1 MHNVI
6 GKIYTN
12 YIYIILL
19 ILLYDVQN
27 GLTQLNPYFQFI
39 PQNDNLHTKIY
50 DYSKGFDEDHFTY
63 ELQYPIP
70 IYETLI
76 KKINIRKNGLLALDS
91 ISDDNLPPNY
101 PVNTSITNQRL
112 QDFDGRYLSIFSS
125 VNDGKRGRISVTEID
140 LLSPSK
146 LPCVERMQID
156 RLIKFI
162 HLSYIEESEL
172 KAQYIVH
179 ILWENMTNAYL
190 INQKANTYG
199 MIIISNGI
207 CSYAFMQYIKIE
219 WNENDVAENLALPPE
234 SGIFMR
240 PFGGY
245 QLPRSSQAV
254 EPNIWLT
261 ETNIALHGEWLVP
274 LYKSENIAKINVK
287 NLSAVASEFVA
298 SLTSVCEGSLHSRKS
313 NNETPSDTV
322 VIKNVNIDNTS
333 EEPIA
338 RTQSFKRAL
347 ESLENYDLNVS
358 ANDYS
363 YGMTENVP
371 KAAWN
376 ILRDETEFSGVDP
389 IDQNEMNIL
398 PENETANNFYHE
410 SNQRVVDNEE
420 YTPTDTITTQTYYP
434 LGRYDG
440 DEERQEIHE
449 PLIVPVTIHPLGD
462 EDDGEEDIIDNKEEY
477 KSVNETFS
485 NSLVK
490 CDAVSECSSHN
501 TECYRVDN
509 AACCVCS
516 DGFYGAGDAKC
527 WSEVNDHKFS
537 FSGSLTTRFG
547 IENTSSPLLI
557 YLDIQ
562 HGSLR
567 RSSSGI
573 RGGRTN
579 DRIYSTMRLIT
590 PVFHILNSMV
600 SSPCENIPKRERV
613 YNLFTL
619 GNGLQRPFKVLFQFD
634 IERVGKFTIQ
644 AVLELHDFTTGA
656 YANGVIQ
663 LEAFSTES
671 LNLLDQSYI
680 EAYSASDKPDKTYY
694 ANYKID
700 DHGRV
705 VFPEQTVKFIVE
717 HRDSNEISNFPEEIN
732 VHWSAVAESE
742 SCLLKQVS
750 SIPKNKSYYIRLKDR
765 GYCSEDC
772 SSPDGTCNL
781 FCVDEPL
788 LLATEPSPC
797 DCVTCDRHG
806 EVCRP
811 EGASYRCEC
820 GQGLKLMPD
829 NTCQATSL
837 VDVTNYLGVQC
848 GSVNCHTHARCID
861 PNQAFCQCLPGYR
874 GDGVSH
880 CESDPCSK
888 CRRNEICENGI
899 CIASGVDLCEGIQC
913 GEQAFCQD
921 GACVCTP
928 GYTGDPVVKCYEER
942 DRCFQ
947 VRCHPNAQCYNNE
960 CHCVEGFQ
968 GDGYYDCKPVVYDPC
983 SEVRCHP
990 YAKCRNGNCECL
1002 PDYYGDGYHVCKPR
1016 NYDPCDYVQC
1026 HQYGYCINGSC
1037 QCRTGFEGNGY
1048 YDCRRI
1054 QVDPC
1059 SHVQCHYDATCHNGV
1074 CTCKDGYI
1082 GDGYRECRPRET
1094 DLCHHIQCHPY
1105 AQCENG
1111 QCYCIEGYIGD
1122 GYYDCH
1128 VRDPCTGVKCHQYG
1142 ECISGRC
1149 HCLRGYEGDGYYDCR
1164 QTVTDPCSN
1173 VQCHPNGYCKNGR
1186 CLCLNGYEGDG
1197 YYECRP
1203 VHNDPCIGVQCHSK
1217 AECQNG
1223 YCRCLNG
1230 YEGDGFHYCYV
1241 MQDDPCSSMR
1251 CHINAKCFDGECRC
1265 LDGYQGDGKHYCD
1278 PIQQDQCQNIRCHE
1292 FANCQN
1298 GRCQCNAGYE
1308 GDGYWECKSIKSDPC
1323 SSMRCHINAKCFDG
1337 ECRCLDGYQ
1346 GDGKH
1351 YCDPIQQDQC
1361 QNIRCHEFANCQ
1373 NGRCQCNA
1381 GYEGDGYWECK
1392 SIKSDPCSSMRCHIN
1407 AKCFD
1412 GECRCLDGYQGDGKH
1427 YCDPIQQDQCQNI
1440 RCHEFANCQNGRC
1453 QCNAGYEGDGYWECK
1468 SIKSDQC
1475 QNIRCHEFANCQNGR
1490 CQCNAGYEGDGYWEC
1505 KSIKSDLCK
1514 YVRCHENAKCNEQ
1527 GKCQCLDGYS
1537 GDGYY
1542 ECQKSSQE
1550 LCAGVQCHRF
1560 GQCYE
1565 NRCYCSH
1572 GYVGDGVNFCD
1583 ARANDPCDGVRC
1595 AANGRC
1601 QDGRCVCD
1609 PGYTG
1614 DGYNEC
1620 REAEGVKLCGNVQCH
1635 QYATCDRG
1643 QCRCVTGYDGDGYSD
1658 CRPVTEDKCS
1668 RMRCH
1673 PDAQC
1678 TDGYCFCPTGFEG
1691 DGYYECKRITQD
1703 RCANVRCHENAK
1715 CDDGYCRCKEGFEG
1729 DGYSECRRKSE
1740 DRDPCARI
1748 RCHPQAQCEY
1758 GFCRC
1763 KNGYKGDGYWNC
1775 QPIQSDLCRAE
1786 QCHQFARC
1794 VEGQCRCLDGY
1805 EGDGYQMCNIIPGAT
1820 SADCGNCNGI
1830 PFKEIAQCVG
1840 GRCVCARGFIE
1851 VQAGVCMECVQDN
1864 CHQDAVCR
1872 PDDRFNGAY
1881 SCHCKSGF
1889 TGDGVSVCKP
1899 ESVGREDATSSQA
1912 IDPTCGGGCRIR
1924 NAECDR
1930 YTGTCKCRSGYDGDG
1945 ERGCYWNCKLC
1956 HPSAICDRE
1965 NERCICPSGYRG
1977 DGQTFCEQIPVRQD
1991 SIKVRIMGEGE
2002 VMHITDISHPLEL
2015 RCFVTGSDQ
2024 SYSGQWIQPH
2034 SAQEPIVTKTRQQ
2047 DGYEISLRINQP
2059 TITDSGRYECRAGN
2073 VAAFIDVNVEES
2085 AIPFTVLLTSDDGI
2099 LMTQSTDS
2107 NVTKATLWN
2116 IAENNKY
2123 GRVSMV
2129 GDCNS
2134 QRIIYTSDYGHT
2146 IRWGNS
2152 NSGQNKLVTKEIY
2165 TSQIN
2170 RFRNLA
2176 VDSLSGNVFAWEE
2189 AFGKIMVFNPNKPNI
2204 HYTLESLHS
2213 LTSSE
2218 QQNFA
2223 GLALHSTLGLMYW
2236 AIYTDGWRP
2245 NGTIQVASM
2254 SGENE
2259 EQLLQLTGEPLA
2271 ISISPATPVNG
2282 NSAGK
2287 LCWMQRSSK
2296 GMFGLV
2302 TELHCARLGQTGRE
2316 ILTNEKIREFSPSEE
2331 PSFGMTQYKGT
2342 LLWTDAS
2349 KTVYYS
2355 INPDRRIRVRYVCC
2369 SNRFQ
2374 AISVLGD
2381 CPQASTN
2388 PCTYSNGRCR
2398 YICLPNDGG
2407 RSRTCVCPD
2416 NEPGCHKEM

>member
-1 MHNVI
+1 MQNLI
-6 GKIYTN
+6 GKIHTN
-12 YIYIILL
+12 CIYIILL
-19 ILLYDVQN
+19 ILLFDVQN

-39 PQNDNLHTKIY
+39 PKNDNLHTKIY

-76 KKINIRKNGLLALDS
+76 KKITIRKNGLLALDS
-91 ISDDNLPPNY
+91 ISDDNLPSHY

-125 VNDGKRGRISVTEID
+125 VNDGKCGRISVTEID

-207 CSYAFMQYIKIE
+207 RSYAFMQYIKIE

-287 NLSAVASEFVA
+287 NLSAVASEFVT
-298 SLTSVCEGSLHSRKS
+298 SLTSVCEGSLHSHKS

-333 EEPIA
+333 EETIA

-347 ESLENYDLNVS
+347 ESFDDYDLNVS
-358 ANDYS
+358 SNDFS

-376 ILRDETEFSGVDP
+376 ILSDETEFSGVDP
-389 IDQNEMNIL
+389 INQNEVNIL
-398 PENETANNFYHE
+398 PENETGDNFYHE
-410 SNQRVVDNEE
+410 SNQFVVDNKE
-420 YTPTDTITTQTYYP
+420 YTPTDRITTQTYYP

-449 PLIVPVTIHPLGD
+449 PLIVPVTIQPLGD
-462 EDDGEEDIIDNKEEY
+462 DDDGEEDIIDNKGEY

-490 CDAVSECSSHN
+490 CDAVSECNSHN

-509 AACCVCS
+509 SACCVCS

-656 YANGVIQ
+656 YASGVIQ

-732 VHWSAVAESE
+732 VRWSAVAESE

-750 SIPKNKSYYIRLKDR
+750 SIPRDKSYYIRLKDR

-837 VDVTNYLGVQC
+837 ADVTNYLGVQC

-968 GDGYYDCKPVVYDPC
+968 GDGYYDCKPEVYDPC

-990 YAKCRNGNCECL
+990 YAKCRNGKCECL

-1111 QCYCIEGYIGD
+1111 QCHCIGGYVGD

-1164 QTVTDPCSN
+1164 QKVTDPCSN
-1173 VQCHPNGYCKNGR
+1173 VQCHPNGYCRNGR

-1230 YEGDGFHYCYV
+1230 YEGDGFHYCYA

-1308 GDGYWECKSIKSDPC
+1308 GDGYWECKSIKS
-1323 SSMRCHINAKCFDG
+1323 
-1337 ECRCLDGYQ
+1337 
-1346 GDGKH
+1346 
-1351 YCDPIQQDQC
+1351 
-1361 QNIRCHEFANCQ
+1361 
-1373 NGRCQCNA
+1373 
-1381 GYEGDGYWECK
+1381 
-1392 SIKSDPCSSMRCHIN
+1392 
-1407 AKCFD
+1407 
-1412 GECRCLDGYQGDGKH
+1412 
-1427 YCDPIQQDQCQNI
+1427 
-1440 RCHEFANCQNGRC
+1440 
-1453 QCNAGYEGDGYWECK
+1453 
-1468 SIKSDQC
+1468 
-1475 QNIRCHEFANCQNGR
+1475 
-1490 CQCNAGYEGDGYWEC
+1490 
-1505 KSIKSDLCK
+1505 
-1514 YVRCHENAKCNEQ
+1514 
-1527 GKCQCLDGYS
+1527 
-1537 GDGYY
+1537 
-1542 ECQKSSQE
+1542 E

-1668 RMRCH
+1668 RVRCH

-1678 TDGYCFCPTGFEG
+1678 TDGYCFCPAGFEG

-1740 DRDPCARI
+1740 
-1748 RCHPQAQCEY
+1748 
-1758 GFCRC
+1758 
-1763 KNGYKGDGYWNC
+1763 
-1775 QPIQSDLCRAE
+1775 DLCRAE

-1881 SCHCKSGF
+1881 SCHCKAGF

-1899 ESVGREDATSSQA
+1899 ESVGREDATSSHA
-1912 IDPTCGGGCRIR
+1912 FDPTCGGGCRIR

-2002 VMHITDISHPLEL
+2002 VMNITDISHPLEL

-2146 IRWGNS
+2146 IRWGSS

-2165 TSQIN
+2165 TSQFN

-2374 AISVLGD
+2374 ALSVLGD
-2381 CPQASTN
+2381 CPQGN
-2388 PCTYSNGRCR
+2388 F
-2398 YICLPNDGG
+2398 
-2407 RSRTCVCPD
+2407 RSFEFILHNSIV
-2416 NEPGCHKEM
+2416 NS

>member
-1 MHNVI
+1 MQTLI
-6 GKIYTN
+6 GKIHTN
-12 YIYIILL
+12 CIYIILL

-76 KKINIRKNGLLALDS
+76 KKITIRKNGLLALDS
-91 ISDDNLPPNY
+91 ISDDNLPSHY

-125 VNDGKRGRISVTEID
+125 VNDGKCGRISVTEID

-207 CSYAFMQYIKIE
+207 RSYAFMQYIKIE

-287 NLSAVASEFVA
+287 NLSAVASEFVT
-298 SLTSVCEGSLHSRKS
+298 SLTSVCEGSLHSHKS

-347 ESLENYDLNVS
+347 ESFDNYDLNVS
-358 ANDYS
+358 SNDYS

-389 IDQNEMNIL
+389 IDENEVNIL
-398 PENETANNFYHE
+398 PENETGDNFYHE
-410 SNQRVVDNEE
+410 SNQFVVDNKE
-420 YTPTDTITTQTYYP
+420 YTPTDRITTQTYYP

-449 PLIVPVTIHPLGD
+449 PLIVPVTIHPLRD
-462 EDDGEEDIIDNKEEY
+462 DDDGEEDITDNKGEY

-490 CDAVSECSSHN
+490 CDAVSECNSHN

-509 AACCVCS
+509 SACCVCS

-644 AVLELHDFTTGA
+644 AVLQLHDFTTGA
-656 YANGVIQ
+656 YASGVIQ

-732 VHWSAVAESE
+732 VRWSAVAESE

-750 SIPKNKSYYIRLKDR
+750 SIPRDKSYYIRLKDR

-829 NTCQATSL
+829 NTCQEATSL

-888 CRRNEICENGI
+888 CRRNEICENGV

-942 DRCFQ
+942 
-947 VRCHPNAQCYNNE
+947 
-960 CHCVEGFQ
+960 
-968 GDGYYDCKPVVYDPC
+968 
-983 SEVRCHP
+983 
-990 YAKCRNGNCECL
+990 
-1002 PDYYGDGYHVCKPR
+1002 
-1016 NYDPCDYVQC
+1016 
-1026 HQYGYCINGSC
+1026 
-1037 QCRTGFEGNGY
+1037 
-1048 YDCRRI
+1048 
-1054 QVDPC
+1054 DPC

-1111 QCYCIEGYIGD
+1111 QCHCIEGYIGD

-1173 VQCHPNGYCKNGR
+1173 VQCHPNGYCRNGR

-1230 YEGDGFHYCYV
+1230 YEGDGFYYCYA

-1251 CHINAKCFDGECRC
+1251 CHINAKCSDGECRC

-1323 SSMRCHINAKCFDG
+1323 SSMRCHINAKCSDG

-1392 SIKSDPCSSMRCHIN
+1392 SIKSD
-1407 AKCFD
+1407 
-1412 GECRCLDGYQGDGKH
+1412 
-1427 YCDPIQQDQCQNI
+1427 
-1440 RCHEFANCQNGRC
+1440 
-1453 QCNAGYEGDGYWECK
+1453 
-1468 SIKSDQC
+1468 
-1475 QNIRCHEFANCQNGR
+1475 
-1490 CQCNAGYEGDGYWEC
+1490 
-1505 KSIKSDLCK
+1505 LCK
-1514 YVRCHENAKCNEQ
+1514 YVRCHENAKCNEH

-1583 ARANDPCDGVRC
+1583 AHANDPCDGVRC

-1668 RMRCH
+1668 RVRCH

-1678 TDGYCFCPTGFEG
+1678 TDGYCFCPAGFEG

-1864 CHQDAVCR
+1864 CHQDAACR

-1881 SCHCKSGF
+1881 SCHCKAGF

-1899 ESVGREDATSSQA
+1899 ESVGREDTTSSHA
-1912 IDPTCGGGCRIR
+1912 FDPTCGGGCRIR

-1991 SIKVRIMGEGE
+1991 SLKVRIMGEGE
-2002 VMHITDISHPLEL
+2002 VMNITDISHPLEL

-2165 TSQIN
+2165 TSQFN

-2374 AISVLGD
+2374 ALSVLGD

>member
-1 MHNVI
+1 MQNLI

-12 YIYIILL
+12 CIYIILL

-50 DYSKGFDEDHFTY
+50 DYSKGFDEDHFTH

-76 KKINIRKNGLLALDS
+76 KKITIRKNGLLALDS
-91 ISDDNLPPNY
+91 ISDDNLPSHY

-125 VNDGKRGRISVTEID
+125 VNDGKCGRISVTEID

-207 CSYAFMQYIKIE
+207 RSYAFMQYIKIE

-287 NLSAVASEFVA
+287 NLSAVASEFVT
-298 SLTSVCEGSLHSRKS
+298 SLTSVCEGSLHSHKS

-347 ESLENYDLNVS
+347 ESFDNYDLNVS
-358 ANDYS
+358 SNDYS

-389 IDQNEMNIL
+389 IDQNEVNIL
-398 PENETANNFYHE
+398 PENETEDNFYHE
-410 SNQRVVDNEE
+410 SNQFVVDNKE
-420 YTPTDTITTQTYYP
+420 YTPTDRITTQTYYP

-462 EDDGEEDIIDNKEEY
+462 DDDGEEDTVDNKGEY

-490 CDAVSECSSHN
+490 CDAVSECNSHN

-509 AACCVCS
+509 SACCVCS

-644 AVLELHDFTTGA
+644 AVLELHDFTTEA
-656 YANGVIQ
+656 YASGVIQ
-663 LEAFSTES
+663 LEASSTES

-700 DHGRV
+700 DHSRV

-732 VHWSAVAESE
+732 VRWSAVAESE

-750 SIPKNKSYYIRLKDR
+750 SIPRDKSYYIRLKDR

-968 GDGYYDCKPVVYDPC
+968 GDGYYDCKPEVYDPC

-990 YAKCRNGNCECL
+990 YAKCRKGNCECL

-1111 QCYCIEGYIGD
+1111 QCHCIEGYIGD

-1173 VQCHPNGYCKNGR
+1173 VQCHPNGYCRNGR

-1230 YEGDGFHYCYV
+1230 YEGDGFHYCYA

-1251 CHINAKCFDGECRC
+1251 CHINAKCSDGECRC

-1308 GDGYWECKSIKSDPC
+1308 GDGYWECKSIKSD
-1323 SSMRCHINAKCFDG
+1323 
-1337 ECRCLDGYQ
+1337 
-1346 GDGKH
+1346 
-1351 YCDPIQQDQC
+1351 
-1361 QNIRCHEFANCQ
+1361 
-1373 NGRCQCNA
+1373 
-1381 GYEGDGYWECK
+1381 
-1392 SIKSDPCSSMRCHIN
+1392 
-1407 AKCFD
+1407 
-1412 GECRCLDGYQGDGKH
+1412 
-1427 YCDPIQQDQCQNI
+1427 
-1440 RCHEFANCQNGRC
+1440 
-1453 QCNAGYEGDGYWECK
+1453 
-1468 SIKSDQC
+1468 
-1475 QNIRCHEFANCQNGR
+1475 
-1490 CQCNAGYEGDGYWEC
+1490 
-1505 KSIKSDLCK
+1505 LCK
-1514 YVRCHENAKCNEQ
+1514 YVRCHENAKCNEH

-1537 GDGYY
+1537 GDGYH

-1658 CRPVTEDKCS
+1658 CRPVTED
-1668 RMRCH
+1668 
-1673 PDAQC
+1673 
-1678 TDGYCFCPTGFEG
+1678 
-1691 DGYYECKRITQD
+1691 
-1703 RCANVRCHENAK
+1703 
-1715 CDDGYCRCKEGFEG
+1715 
-1729 DGYSECRRKSE
+1729 
-1740 DRDPCARI
+1740 
-1748 RCHPQAQCEY
+1748 
-1758 GFCRC
+1758 
-1763 KNGYKGDGYWNC
+1763 
-1775 QPIQSDLCRAE
+1775 LCRAE

-1881 SCHCKSGF
+1881 SCHCKAGF

-1899 ESVGREDATSSQA
+1899 ESVDREDATSSHA
-1912 IDPTCGGGCRIR
+1912 FDPTCGGGCRIR

-2015 RCFVTGSDQ
+2015 RCFVAGSDQ

-2165 TSQIN
+2165 TSQFN

-2374 AISVLGD
+2374 ALSVLGD

-2416 NEPGCHKEM
+2416 NEPGCHKEI

>member
-1 MHNVI
+1 MQNPV
-6 GKIYTN
+6 GKIYTHC
-12 YIYIILL
+12 IYIILL
-19 ILLYDVQN
+19 ILFYNVQN
-27 GLTQLNPYFQFI
+27 GLSQLNPYFQFI
-39 PQNDNLHTKIY
+39 PQNDNFHTKTY
-50 DYSKGFDEDHFTY
+50 DYSEGFDEDSFTY

-76 KKINIRKNGLLALDS
+76 KKITIRKNGLLALDS
-91 ISDDNLPPNY
+91 ISEDNLPSAY

-125 VNDGKRGRISVTEID
+125 VNDGKSGRIRVTEID

-162 HLSYIEESEL
+162 HLSYIEEAEL

-179 ILWENMTNAYL
+179 ILWENMTSAYL

-207 CSYAFMQYIKIE
+207 RSYAFMQYIQVE

-240 PFGGY
+240 PLGGY

-274 LYKSENIAKINVK
+274 LYKSENIATINVK
-287 NLSAVASEFVA
+287 NLSTVASEFVA
-298 SLTSVCEGSLHSRKS
+298 SLASICKGSLHSLKS

-322 VIKNVNIDNTS
+322 VIKNVNTENTS

-338 RTQSFKRAL
+338 RTHSFKRAL
-347 ESLENYDLNVS
+347 ENLENYDLNVS
-358 ANDYS
+358 TNDYS
-363 YGMTENVP
+363 YGITENVP

-376 ILRDETEFSGVDP
+376 ILRDEAEISGVDP
-389 IDQNEMNIL
+389 FNQNEVNIL
-398 PENETANNFYHE
+398 PENETGNSFYHE
-410 SNQRVVDNEE
+410 SNQFVVDNKEHT
-420 YTPTDTITTQTYYP
+420 YTDTITAQTYYP

-440 DEERQEIHE
+440 DEERQEVHE
-449 PLIVPVTIHPLGD
+449 PLIVPVTIHPLSDDDDD
-462 EDDGEEDIIDNKEEY
+462 EVLISNNGEY
-477 KSVNETFS
+477 KSTNETFS
-485 NSLVK
+485 NDLVK
-490 CDAVSECSSHN
+490 CDAVSECNSHN

-509 AACCVCS
+509 AACCICS
-516 DGFYGAGDAKC
+516 DGFFGAGNAKC

-537 FSGSLTTRFG
+537 FSGSLTARFG
-547 IENTSSPLLI
+547 SEHSSSPLHI

-573 RGGRTN
+573 RGGQTN
-579 DRIYSTMRLIT
+579 DRIYSTIRLIT
-590 PVFHILNSMV
+590 PVFHILNSMI

-644 AVLELHDFTTGA
+644 AILELRDFTTGA
-656 YANGVIQ
+656 YASGVIE
-663 LEAFSTES
+663 LEAFSTEN
-671 LNLLDQSYI
+671 LNLLDRSYI

-700 DHGRV
+700 DHGRI

-750 SIPKNKSYYIRLKDR
+750 SVPKNKWYYIRLKDR

-772 SSPDGTCNL
+772 SAPDGSCNL

-837 VDVTNYLGVQC
+837 VDVANYLGVQC
-848 GSVNCHTHARCID
+848 GSINCHTHARCID

-880 CESDPCSK
+880 CENDPCSK

-899 CIASGVDLCEGIQC
+899 CIASGVDLCEGVQC

-942 DRCFQ
+942 
-947 VRCHPNAQCYNNE
+947 
-960 CHCVEGFQ
+960 
-968 GDGYYDCKPVVYDPC
+968 
-983 SEVRCHP
+983 
-990 YAKCRNGNCECL
+990 
-1002 PDYYGDGYHVCKPR
+1002 
-1016 NYDPCDYVQC
+1016 
-1026 HQYGYCINGSC
+1026 
-1037 QCRTGFEGNGY
+1037 
-1048 YDCRRI
+1048 
-1054 QVDPC
+1054 
-1059 SHVQCHYDATCHNGV
+1059 
-1074 CTCKDGYI
+1074 
-1082 GDGYRECRPRET
+1082 
-1094 DLCHHIQCHPY
+1094 
-1105 AQCENG
+1105 
-1111 QCYCIEGYIGD
+1111 
-1122 GYYDCH
+1122 
-1128 VRDPCTGVKCHQYG
+1128 
-1142 ECISGRC
+1142 
-1149 HCLRGYEGDGYYDCR
+1149 
-1164 QTVTDPCSN
+1164 
-1173 VQCHPNGYCKNGR
+1173 
-1186 CLCLNGYEGDG
+1186 
-1197 YYECRP
+1197 
-1203 VHNDPCIGVQCHSK
+1203 
-1217 AECQNG
+1217 
-1223 YCRCLNG
+1223 
-1230 YEGDGFHYCYV
+1230 
-1241 MQDDPCSSMR
+1241 
-1251 CHINAKCFDGECRC
+1251 
-1265 LDGYQGDGKHYCD
+1265 
-1278 PIQQDQCQNIRCHE
+1278 
-1292 FANCQN
+1292 
-1298 GRCQCNAGYE
+1298 
-1308 GDGYWECKSIKSDPC
+1308 
-1323 SSMRCHINAKCFDG
+1323 
-1337 ECRCLDGYQ
+1337 
-1346 GDGKH
+1346 
-1351 YCDPIQQDQC
+1351 
-1361 QNIRCHEFANCQ
+1361 
-1373 NGRCQCNA
+1373 
-1381 GYEGDGYWECK
+1381 
-1392 SIKSDPCSSMRCHIN
+1392 
-1407 AKCFD
+1407 
-1412 GECRCLDGYQGDGKH
+1412 
-1427 YCDPIQQDQCQNI
+1427 
-1440 RCHEFANCQNGRC
+1440 
-1453 QCNAGYEGDGYWECK
+1453 
-1468 SIKSDQC
+1468 
-1475 QNIRCHEFANCQNGR
+1475 
-1490 CQCNAGYEGDGYWEC
+1490 
-1505 KSIKSDLCK
+1505 
-1514 YVRCHENAKCNEQ
+1514 
-1527 GKCQCLDGYS
+1527 
-1537 GDGYY
+1537 
-1542 ECQKSSQE
+1542 E

-1620 REAEGVKLCGNVQCH
+1620 RESEGVNLCGNVQCH

-1658 CRPVTEDKCS
+1658 CRPVTED
-1668 RMRCH
+1668 
-1673 PDAQC
+1673 
-1678 TDGYCFCPTGFEG
+1678 
-1691 DGYYECKRITQD
+1691 
-1703 RCANVRCHENAK
+1703 
-1715 CDDGYCRCKEGFEG
+1715 
-1729 DGYSECRRKSE
+1729 
-1740 DRDPCARI
+1740 
-1748 RCHPQAQCEY
+1748 
-1758 GFCRC
+1758 
-1763 KNGYKGDGYWNC
+1763 
-1775 QPIQSDLCRAE
+1775 LCRAE

-1794 VEGQCRCLDGY
+1794 VEGRCRCLDGY

-1830 PFKEIAQCVG
+1830 PFKELAQCVG
-1840 GRCVCARGFIE
+1840 GRCICARGFIE
-1851 VQAGVCMECVQDN
+1851 VQPGVCMECVQDN

-1872 PDDRFNGAY
+1872 PDERFNGAY
-1881 SCHCKSGF
+1881 SCHCKAGF

-1899 ESVGREDATSSQA
+1899 ESVGREDATSSHT
-1912 IDPTCGGGCRIR
+1912 IDPTCGGGCRTR

-1956 HPSAICDRE
+1956 HSSAICDRE

-1977 DGQTFCEQIPVRQD
+1977 DGQTFCERIPVRQD

-2024 SYSGQWIQPH
+2024 SYSGQWIKPH

-2047 DGYEISLRINQP
+2047 DGYEISLLINQP

-2165 TSQIN
+2165 TSQFN

-2342 LLWTDAS
+2342 LLWTDAT

-2374 AISVLGD
+2374 ALSVLGD

>member
-1 MHNVI
+1 MQTLI
-6 GKIYTN
+6 GKIHTN
-12 YIYIILL
+12 CIYIILL

-76 KKINIRKNGLLALDS
+76 KKITIRKNGLLALDS
-91 ISDDNLPPNY
+91 ISDDNLPSHY

-125 VNDGKRGRISVTEID
+125 VNDGKCGRISVTEID

-207 CSYAFMQYIKIE
+207 RSYAFMQYIKIE

-287 NLSAVASEFVA
+287 NLSAVASEFVT
-298 SLTSVCEGSLHSRKS
+298 SLTSVCEGSLHSHKS

-347 ESLENYDLNVS
+347 ESFDNYDLNVS
-358 ANDYS
+358 SNDYS

-389 IDQNEMNIL
+389 IDENEVNIL
-398 PENETANNFYHE
+398 PENETGDNFYHE
-410 SNQRVVDNEE
+410 SNQFVVDNKE
-420 YTPTDTITTQTYYP
+420 YTPTDRITTQTYYP

-449 PLIVPVTIHPLGD
+449 PLIVPVTIHPLRD
-462 EDDGEEDIIDNKEEY
+462 DDDGEEDITDNKGEY

-490 CDAVSECSSHN
+490 CDAVSECNSHN

-509 AACCVCS
+509 SACCVCS

-644 AVLELHDFTTGA
+644 AVLQLHDFTTGA
-656 YANGVIQ
+656 YASGVIQ

-732 VHWSAVAESE
+732 VRWSAVAESE

-750 SIPKNKSYYIRLKDR
+750 SIPRDKSYYIRLKDR

-829 NTCQATSL
+829 NTCQEATSL

-888 CRRNEICENGI
+888 CRRNEICENGV

-942 DRCFQ
+942 D
-947 VRCHPNAQCYNNE
+947 
-960 CHCVEGFQ
+960 
-968 GDGYYDCKPVVYDPC
+968 
-983 SEVRCHP
+983 
-990 YAKCRNGNCECL
+990 
-1002 PDYYGDGYHVCKPR
+1002 
-1016 NYDPCDYVQC
+1016 
-1026 HQYGYCINGSC
+1026 
-1037 QCRTGFEGNGY
+1037 
-1048 YDCRRI
+1048 
-1054 QVDPC
+1054 PC

-1094 DLCHHIQCHPY
+1094 D
-1105 AQCENG
+1105 
-1111 QCYCIEGYIGD
+1111 
-1122 GYYDCH
+1122 
-1128 VRDPCTGVKCHQYG
+1128 
-1142 ECISGRC
+1142 
-1149 HCLRGYEGDGYYDCR
+1149 
-1164 QTVTDPCSN
+1164 PCSN
-1173 VQCHPNGYCKNGR
+1173 VQCHPNGYCRNGR

-1203 VHNDPCIGVQCHSK
+1203 VHN
-1217 AECQNG
+1217 
-1223 YCRCLNG
+1223 
-1230 YEGDGFHYCYV
+1230 
-1241 MQDDPCSSMR
+1241 
-1251 CHINAKCFDGECRC
+1251 
-1265 LDGYQGDGKHYCD
+1265 
-1278 PIQQDQCQNIRCHE
+1278 
-1292 FANCQN
+1292 
-1298 GRCQCNAGYE
+1298 
-1308 GDGYWECKSIKSDPC
+1308 
-1323 SSMRCHINAKCFDG
+1323 
-1337 ECRCLDGYQ
+1337 
-1346 GDGKH
+1346 
-1351 YCDPIQQDQC
+1351 
-1361 QNIRCHEFANCQ
+1361 
-1373 NGRCQCNA
+1373 
-1381 GYEGDGYWECK
+1381 
-1392 SIKSDPCSSMRCHIN
+1392 
-1407 AKCFD
+1407 
-1412 GECRCLDGYQGDGKH
+1412 
-1427 YCDPIQQDQCQNI
+1427 
-1440 RCHEFANCQNGRC
+1440 
-1453 QCNAGYEGDGYWECK
+1453 
-1468 SIKSDQC
+1468 DQC

-1514 YVRCHENAKCNEQ
+1514 YVRCHENAKCNEH

-1583 ARANDPCDGVRC
+1583 AHANDPCDGVRC

-1668 RMRCH
+1668 RVRCH

-1678 TDGYCFCPTGFEG
+1678 TDGYCFCPAGFEG

-1864 CHQDAVCR
+1864 CHQDAACR

-1881 SCHCKSGF
+1881 SCHCKAGF

-1899 ESVGREDATSSQA
+1899 ESVGREDTTSSHA
-1912 IDPTCGGGCRIR
+1912 FDPTCGGGCRIR

-1991 SIKVRIMGEGE
+1991 SLKVRIMGEGE
-2002 VMHITDISHPLEL
+2002 VMNITDISHPLEL

-2165 TSQIN
+2165 TSQFN

-2374 AISVLGD
+2374 ALSVLGD

>member
-1 MHNVI
+1 MQNLI

-12 YIYIILL
+12 CIYIILL

-76 KKINIRKNGLLALDS
+76 KKITIRKNGLLALDS
-91 ISDDNLPPNY
+91 ISDDNLPSNY

-125 VNDGKRGRISVTEID
+125 VNDGKCGRISVTEID

-207 CSYAFMQYIKIE
+207 RSYAFMQYIKIE

-287 NLSAVASEFVA
+287 NLSAVASEFVT
-298 SLTSVCEGSLHSRKS
+298 SLTSVCEGSLHSHKS

-333 EEPIA
+333 EELIA

-347 ESLENYDLNVS
+347 ESFDDYDLNVS
-358 ANDYS
+358 SNDYS

-376 ILRDETEFSGVDP
+376 ILSDETEFSGVDP
-389 IDQNEMNIL
+389 INQNEVNIL
-398 PENETANNFYHE
+398 PENETGDNFYHE
-410 SNQRVVDNEE
+410 SNQFVVDNKE
-420 YTPTDTITTQTYYP
+420 YTPTDRITTQTYYP
-434 LGRYDG
+434 LGRYDE

-449 PLIVPVTIHPLGD
+449 PIIAPVTIHPLGD
-462 EDDGEEDIIDNKEEY
+462 DDDGEEDIIDNKGEY

-490 CDAVSECSSHN
+490 CDAVSECNSHN

-509 AACCVCS
+509 SACCVCS

-537 FSGSLTTRFG
+537 FSGSLITRFG

-644 AVLELHDFTTGA
+644 AVLELHDFATGA
-656 YANGVIQ
+656 YASGVIQ

-732 VHWSAVAESE
+732 VRWSAVAESE

-750 SIPKNKSYYIRLKDR
+750 SIPRDKSYYIRLKDR

-837 VDVTNYLGVQC
+837 MDVTNYLGVQC

-968 GDGYYDCKPVVYDPC
+968 GDGYYDCKPEVYDPC

-1111 QCYCIEGYIGD
+1111 QCHCIEGYIGD

-1173 VQCHPNGYCKNGR
+1173 VQCHPNGYCRNGR

-1230 YEGDGFHYCYV
+1230 YEGDGFHYCYA

-1251 CHINAKCFDGECRC
+1251 CHINAKCSDGECRC

-1308 GDGYWECKSIKSDPC
+1308 GDGYWECKSIKS
-1323 SSMRCHINAKCFDG
+1323 
-1337 ECRCLDGYQ
+1337 
-1346 GDGKH
+1346 
-1351 YCDPIQQDQC
+1351 
-1361 QNIRCHEFANCQ
+1361 
-1373 NGRCQCNA
+1373 
-1381 GYEGDGYWECK
+1381 
-1392 SIKSDPCSSMRCHIN
+1392 
-1407 AKCFD
+1407 
-1412 GECRCLDGYQGDGKH
+1412 
-1427 YCDPIQQDQCQNI
+1427 
-1440 RCHEFANCQNGRC
+1440 
-1453 QCNAGYEGDGYWECK
+1453 
-1468 SIKSDQC
+1468 
-1475 QNIRCHEFANCQNGR
+1475 
-1490 CQCNAGYEGDGYWEC
+1490 
-1505 KSIKSDLCK
+1505 
-1514 YVRCHENAKCNEQ
+1514 
-1527 GKCQCLDGYS
+1527 
-1537 GDGYY
+1537 
-1542 ECQKSSQE
+1542 E

-1668 RMRCH
+1668 RVRCH

-1729 DGYSECRRKSE
+1729 DGNSECRRKSE
-1740 DRDPCARI
+1740 
-1748 RCHPQAQCEY
+1748 
-1758 GFCRC
+1758 
-1763 KNGYKGDGYWNC
+1763 
-1775 QPIQSDLCRAE
+1775 DLCRAE

-1830 PFKEIAQCVG
+1830 PFKEIAQCVA

-1881 SCHCKSGF
+1881 SCHCKAGF

-1899 ESVGREDATSSQA
+1899 ESVGREDATSSHA
-1912 IDPTCGGGCRIR
+1912 FDPTCGGGCRIR

-2165 TSQIN
+2165 TSQFN

-2374 AISVLGD
+2374 ALSVLGD

>member
-1 MHNVI
+1 MQNLI
-6 GKIYTN
+6 GKIHTN
-12 YIYIILL
+12 CIYIILL
-19 ILLYDVQN
+19 ILLFDVQN

-39 PQNDNLHTKIY
+39 PKNDNLHTKIY

-76 KKINIRKNGLLALDS
+76 KKITIRKNGLLALDS
-91 ISDDNLPPNY
+91 ISDDNLPSHY

-125 VNDGKRGRISVTEID
+125 VNDGKCGRISVTEID

-207 CSYAFMQYIKIE
+207 RSYAFMQYIKIE

-287 NLSAVASEFVA
+287 NLSAVASEFVT
-298 SLTSVCEGSLHSRKS
+298 SLTSVCEGSLHSHKS

-333 EEPIA
+333 EETIA

-347 ESLENYDLNVS
+347 ESFDDYDLNVS
-358 ANDYS
+358 SNDYS

-376 ILRDETEFSGVDP
+376 ILSDETEFSGVDP
-389 IDQNEMNIL
+389 INQNEVNIL
-398 PENETANNFYHE
+398 PENETGDNFYHE
-410 SNQRVVDNEE
+410 SNQFVVDNKE
-420 YTPTDTITTQTYYP
+420 YTPTDRITTQTYYP

-462 EDDGEEDIIDNKEEY
+462 DDDGEEDIIDNKGEY

-490 CDAVSECSSHN
+490 CDAVSECNSHN

-509 AACCVCS
+509 SACCVCS

-656 YANGVIQ
+656 YASGVIQ

-732 VHWSAVAESE
+732 VRWSAVAESE

-750 SIPKNKSYYIRLKDR
+750 SIPRDKSYYIRLKDR

-837 VDVTNYLGVQC
+837 ADVTNYLGVQC

-968 GDGYYDCKPVVYDPC
+968 GDGYYDCKPEVYDPC

-990 YAKCRNGNCECL
+990 YAKCRNGKCECL

-1111 QCYCIEGYIGD
+1111 QCHCIGGYVGD

-1164 QTVTDPCSN
+1164 QKVTDPCSN
-1173 VQCHPNGYCKNGR
+1173 VQCHPNGYCRNGR

-1230 YEGDGFHYCYV
+1230 YEGDGFHYCYA
-1241 MQDDPCSSMR
+1241 MQD
-1251 CHINAKCFDGECRC
+1251 
-1265 LDGYQGDGKHYCD
+1265 
-1278 PIQQDQCQNIRCHE
+1278 
-1292 FANCQN
+1292 
-1298 GRCQCNAGYE
+1298 
-1308 GDGYWECKSIKSDPC
+1308 
-1323 SSMRCHINAKCFDG
+1323 
-1337 ECRCLDGYQ
+1337 
-1346 GDGKH
+1346 
-1351 YCDPIQQDQC
+1351 
-1361 QNIRCHEFANCQ
+1361 
-1373 NGRCQCNA
+1373 
-1381 GYEGDGYWECK
+1381 
-1392 SIKSDPCSSMRCHIN
+1392 
-1407 AKCFD
+1407 
-1412 GECRCLDGYQGDGKH
+1412 
-1427 YCDPIQQDQCQNI
+1427 DQCQNI

-1514 YVRCHENAKCNEQ
+1514 YVRCHENAKCNEH

-1678 TDGYCFCPTGFEG
+1678 TDGYCFCPAGFEG

-1794 VEGQCRCLDGY
+1794 VEGQCRCSDGY

-1881 SCHCKSGF
+1881 SCHCKAGF

-1899 ESVGREDATSSQA
+1899 ESVGREDATSSHA
-1912 IDPTCGGGCRIR
+1912 FDPTCGGGCRIR

-2002 VMHITDISHPLEL
+2002 VMNITDISHPLEL

-2146 IRWGNS
+2146 IRWGSS

-2165 TSQIN
+2165 TSQFN

-2374 AISVLGD
+2374 ALSVLGD

>member
-1 MHNVI
+1 MQNLI

-12 YIYIILL
+12 CIYIILL

-27 GLTQLNPYFQFI
+27 GFTQLNPYFQFI

-76 KKINIRKNGLLALDS
+76 KKITIRKNGLLALDS
-91 ISDDNLPPNY
+91 ISDDNLPSNY

-125 VNDGKRGRISVTEID
+125 VNDGKCGRISVTEID

-207 CSYAFMQYIKIE
+207 RSYAFMQYIKIE

-287 NLSAVASEFVA
+287 NLSAVASEFVT
-298 SLTSVCEGSLHSRKS
+298 SLTSVCEGSLHSHKS

-333 EEPIA
+333 EELIA

-347 ESLENYDLNVS
+347 ESFDDYDLNVS
-358 ANDYS
+358 SNDYS

-376 ILRDETEFSGVDP
+376 ILSDETEFSGVDP
-389 IDQNEMNIL
+389 INQNEVNIL
-398 PENETANNFYHE
+398 PENETGDNFYHE
-410 SNQRVVDNEE
+410 SNQFVVDNKE
-420 YTPTDTITTQTYYP
+420 YTPTDRITTQTYHP

-449 PLIVPVTIHPLGD
+449 PIIAPVTIHPLGD
-462 EDDGEEDIIDNKEEY
+462 DDDGEEDIIDNKGEY

-490 CDAVSECSSHN
+490 CDAVSECNSHN

-509 AACCVCS
+509 SACCVCS

-537 FSGSLTTRFG
+537 FSGSLITRFG

-600 SSPCENIPKRERV
+600 SSPCENIPKRERL

-656 YANGVIQ
+656 YASGVIQ

-732 VHWSAVAESE
+732 VRWSAVAESE

-750 SIPKNKSYYIRLKDR
+750 SIPRDKSYYIRLKDR

-837 VDVTNYLGVQC
+837 MDVTNYLGVQC

-942 DRCFQ
+942 
-947 VRCHPNAQCYNNE
+947 
-960 CHCVEGFQ
+960 
-968 GDGYYDCKPVVYDPC
+968 
-983 SEVRCHP
+983 
-990 YAKCRNGNCECL
+990 
-1002 PDYYGDGYHVCKPR
+1002 
-1016 NYDPCDYVQC
+1016 
-1026 HQYGYCINGSC
+1026 
-1037 QCRTGFEGNGY
+1037 
-1048 YDCRRI
+1048 
-1054 QVDPC
+1054 
-1059 SHVQCHYDATCHNGV
+1059 
-1074 CTCKDGYI
+1074 
-1082 GDGYRECRPRET
+1082 
-1094 DLCHHIQCHPY
+1094 
-1105 AQCENG
+1105 
-1111 QCYCIEGYIGD
+1111 
-1122 GYYDCH
+1122 
-1128 VRDPCTGVKCHQYG
+1128 
-1142 ECISGRC
+1142 
-1149 HCLRGYEGDGYYDCR
+1149 
-1164 QTVTDPCSN
+1164 
-1173 VQCHPNGYCKNGR
+1173 
-1186 CLCLNGYEGDG
+1186 
-1197 YYECRP
+1197 
-1203 VHNDPCIGVQCHSK
+1203 
-1217 AECQNG
+1217 
-1223 YCRCLNG
+1223 
-1230 YEGDGFHYCYV
+1230 
-1241 MQDDPCSSMR
+1241 
-1251 CHINAKCFDGECRC
+1251 
-1265 LDGYQGDGKHYCD
+1265 
-1278 PIQQDQCQNIRCHE
+1278 
-1292 FANCQN
+1292 
-1298 GRCQCNAGYE
+1298 
-1308 GDGYWECKSIKSDPC
+1308 
-1323 SSMRCHINAKCFDG
+1323 
-1337 ECRCLDGYQ
+1337 
-1346 GDGKH
+1346 
-1351 YCDPIQQDQC
+1351 
-1361 QNIRCHEFANCQ
+1361 
-1373 NGRCQCNA
+1373 
-1381 GYEGDGYWECK
+1381 
-1392 SIKSDPCSSMRCHIN
+1392 
-1407 AKCFD
+1407 
-1412 GECRCLDGYQGDGKH
+1412 
-1427 YCDPIQQDQCQNI
+1427 
-1440 RCHEFANCQNGRC
+1440 
-1453 QCNAGYEGDGYWECK
+1453 
-1468 SIKSDQC
+1468 
-1475 QNIRCHEFANCQNGR
+1475 
-1490 CQCNAGYEGDGYWEC
+1490 
-1505 KSIKSDLCK
+1505 
-1514 YVRCHENAKCNEQ
+1514 
-1527 GKCQCLDGYS
+1527 
-1537 GDGYY
+1537 
-1542 ECQKSSQE
+1542 E

-1668 RMRCH
+1668 RVRCH

-1729 DGYSECRRKSE
+1729 DGNSECRRKSE

-1830 PFKEIAQCVG
+1830 PFKEIAQCVAE
-1840 GRCVCARGFIE
+1840 RCVCARGFIE

-1881 SCHCKSGF
+1881 SCHCKAGF

-1899 ESVGREDATSSQA
+1899 ESVGREDATSSHA
-1912 IDPTCGGGCRIR
+1912 FDPTCGGGCRIR

-2165 TSQIN
+2165 TSQFN

-2374 AISVLGD
+2374 ALSVLGD

>member
-1 MHNVI
+1 MQTLI
-6 GKIYTN
+6 GKIHTN
-12 YIYIILL
+12 CIYIILL

-76 KKINIRKNGLLALDS
+76 KKITIRKNGLLALDS
-91 ISDDNLPPNY
+91 ISDDNLPSHY

-125 VNDGKRGRISVTEID
+125 VNDGKCGRISVTEID

-207 CSYAFMQYIKIE
+207 RSYAFMQYIKIE

-287 NLSAVASEFVA
+287 NLSAVASEFVT
-298 SLTSVCEGSLHSRKS
+298 SLTSVCEGSLHSHKS

-347 ESLENYDLNVS
+347 ESFDNYDLNVS
-358 ANDYS
+358 SNDYS

-389 IDQNEMNIL
+389 IDENEVNIL
-398 PENETANNFYHE
+398 PENETGDNFYHE
-410 SNQRVVDNEE
+410 SNQFVVDNKE
-420 YTPTDTITTQTYYP
+420 YTPTDRITTQTYYP

-449 PLIVPVTIHPLGD
+449 PLIVPVTIHPLRD
-462 EDDGEEDIIDNKEEY
+462 DDDGEEDITDNKGEY

-490 CDAVSECSSHN
+490 CDAVSECNSHN

-509 AACCVCS
+509 SACCVCS

-644 AVLELHDFTTGA
+644 AVLQLHDFTTGA
-656 YANGVIQ
+656 YASGVIQ

-732 VHWSAVAESE
+732 VRWSAVAESE

-750 SIPKNKSYYIRLKDR
+750 SIPRDKSYYIRLKDR

-829 NTCQATSL
+829 NTCQEATSL

-888 CRRNEICENGI
+888 CRRNEICENGV

-942 DRCFQ
+942 
-947 VRCHPNAQCYNNE
+947 
-960 CHCVEGFQ
+960 
-968 GDGYYDCKPVVYDPC
+968 
-983 SEVRCHP
+983 
-990 YAKCRNGNCECL
+990 
-1002 PDYYGDGYHVCKPR
+1002 
-1016 NYDPCDYVQC
+1016 
-1026 HQYGYCINGSC
+1026 
-1037 QCRTGFEGNGY
+1037 
-1048 YDCRRI
+1048 
-1054 QVDPC
+1054 DPC

-1111 QCYCIEGYIGD
+1111 QCHCIEGYIGD

-1173 VQCHPNGYCKNGR
+1173 VQCHPNGYCRNGR

-1230 YEGDGFHYCYV
+1230 YEGDGFYYCYA

-1251 CHINAKCFDGECRC
+1251 CHINAKCSDGECRC

-1308 GDGYWECKSIKSDPC
+1308 GDGYWECKSIKSD
-1323 SSMRCHINAKCFDG
+1323 
-1337 ECRCLDGYQ
+1337 
-1346 GDGKH
+1346 
-1351 YCDPIQQDQC
+1351 
-1361 QNIRCHEFANCQ
+1361 
-1373 NGRCQCNA
+1373 
-1381 GYEGDGYWECK
+1381 
-1392 SIKSDPCSSMRCHIN
+1392 
-1407 AKCFD
+1407 
-1412 GECRCLDGYQGDGKH
+1412 
-1427 YCDPIQQDQCQNI
+1427 
-1440 RCHEFANCQNGRC
+1440 
-1453 QCNAGYEGDGYWECK
+1453 
-1468 SIKSDQC
+1468 
-1475 QNIRCHEFANCQNGR
+1475 
-1490 CQCNAGYEGDGYWEC
+1490 
-1505 KSIKSDLCK
+1505 LCK
-1514 YVRCHENAKCNEQ
+1514 YVRCHENAKCNEH

-1583 ARANDPCDGVRC
+1583 AHANDPCDGVRC

-1668 RMRCH
+1668 RVRCH

-1678 TDGYCFCPTGFEG
+1678 TDGYCFCPAGFEG

-1864 CHQDAVCR
+1864 CHQDAACR

-1881 SCHCKSGF
+1881 SCHCKAGF

-1899 ESVGREDATSSQA
+1899 ESVGREDTTSSHA
-1912 IDPTCGGGCRIR
+1912 FDPTCGGGCRIR

-1991 SIKVRIMGEGE
+1991 SLKVRIMGEGE
-2002 VMHITDISHPLEL
+2002 VMNITDISHPLEL

-2165 TSQIN
+2165 TSQFN

-2374 AISVLGD
+2374 ALSVLGD

>member
-1 MHNVI
+1 MQNLI
-6 GKIYTN
+6 GKIHTN
-12 YIYIILL
+12 CIYIILL
-19 ILLYDVQN
+19 ILLFDVQN

-39 PQNDNLHTKIY
+39 PKNDNLHTKIY

-76 KKINIRKNGLLALDS
+76 KKITIRKNGLLALDS
-91 ISDDNLPPNY
+91 ISDDNLPSHY

-125 VNDGKRGRISVTEID
+125 VNDGKCGRISVTEID

-207 CSYAFMQYIKIE
+207 RSYAFMQYIKIE

-287 NLSAVASEFVA
+287 NLSAVASEFVT
-298 SLTSVCEGSLHSRKS
+298 SLTSVCEGSLHSHKS

-333 EEPIA
+333 EETIA

-347 ESLENYDLNVS
+347 ESFDDYDLNVS
-358 ANDYS
+358 SNDFS

-376 ILRDETEFSGVDP
+376 ILSDETEFSGVDP
-389 IDQNEMNIL
+389 INQNEVNIL
-398 PENETANNFYHE
+398 PENETGDNFYHE
-410 SNQRVVDNEE
+410 SNQFVVDNKE
-420 YTPTDTITTQTYYP
+420 YTPTDRITTQTYYP

-449 PLIVPVTIHPLGD
+449 PLIVPVTIQPLGD
-462 EDDGEEDIIDNKEEY
+462 DDDGEEDIIDNKGEY

-490 CDAVSECSSHN
+490 CDAVSECNSHN

-509 AACCVCS
+509 SACCVCS

-656 YANGVIQ
+656 YASGVIQ

-732 VHWSAVAESE
+732 VRWSAVAESE

-750 SIPKNKSYYIRLKDR
+750 SIPRDKSYYIRLKDR

-837 VDVTNYLGVQC
+837 ADVTNYLGVQC

-942 DRCFQ
+942 D
-947 VRCHPNAQCYNNE
+947 
-960 CHCVEGFQ
+960 
-968 GDGYYDCKPVVYDPC
+968 PC

-990 YAKCRNGNCECL
+990 YAKCRNGKCECL

-1111 QCYCIEGYIGD
+1111 QCHCIGGYVGD

-1164 QTVTDPCSN
+1164 QKVTDPCSN
-1173 VQCHPNGYCKNGR
+1173 VQCHPNGYCRNGR

-1203 VHNDPCIGVQCHSK
+1203 VHN
-1217 AECQNG
+1217 
-1223 YCRCLNG
+1223 
-1230 YEGDGFHYCYV
+1230 
-1241 MQDDPCSSMR
+1241 DPCSSMR

-1468 SIKSDQC
+1468 SIKSD
-1475 QNIRCHEFANCQNGR
+1475 
-1490 CQCNAGYEGDGYWEC
+1490 
-1505 KSIKSDLCK
+1505 LCK
-1514 YVRCHENAKCNEQ
+1514 YVRCHENAKCNEH

-1658 CRPVTEDKCS
+1658 CRPVTED
-1668 RMRCH
+1668 
-1673 PDAQC
+1673 
-1678 TDGYCFCPTGFEG
+1678 
-1691 DGYYECKRITQD
+1691 
-1703 RCANVRCHENAK
+1703 
-1715 CDDGYCRCKEGFEG
+1715 
-1729 DGYSECRRKSE
+1729 
-1740 DRDPCARI
+1740 
-1748 RCHPQAQCEY
+1748 
-1758 GFCRC
+1758 
-1763 KNGYKGDGYWNC
+1763 
-1775 QPIQSDLCRAE
+1775 LCRAE

-1881 SCHCKSGF
+1881 SCHCKAGF

-1899 ESVGREDATSSQA
+1899 ESVGREDATSSHA
-1912 IDPTCGGGCRIR
+1912 FDPTCGGGCRIR

-2002 VMHITDISHPLEL
+2002 VMNITDISHPLEL

-2146 IRWGNS
+2146 IRWGSS

-2165 TSQIN
+2165 TSQFN

-2374 AISVLGD
+2374 ALSVLGD

>member
-1 MHNVI
+1 MQNLI

-12 YIYIILL
+12 CIYIILL

-50 DYSKGFDEDHFTY
+50 DYSKGFDEDHFTH

-76 KKINIRKNGLLALDS
+76 KKITIRKNGLLALDS
-91 ISDDNLPPNY
+91 ISDDNLPSHY

-125 VNDGKRGRISVTEID
+125 VNDGKCGRISVTEID

-207 CSYAFMQYIKIE
+207 RSYAFMQYIKIE

-287 NLSAVASEFVA
+287 NLSAVASEFVT
-298 SLTSVCEGSLHSRKS
+298 SLTSVCEGSLHSHKS

-347 ESLENYDLNVS
+347 ESFDNYDLNVS
-358 ANDYS
+358 SNDYS

-389 IDQNEMNIL
+389 IDQNEVNIL
-398 PENETANNFYHE
+398 PENETEDNFYHE
-410 SNQRVVDNEE
+410 SNQFVVDNKE
-420 YTPTDTITTQTYYP
+420 YTPTDRITTQTYYP

-462 EDDGEEDIIDNKEEY
+462 DDDGEEDTVDNKGEY

-490 CDAVSECSSHN
+490 CDAVSECNSHN

-509 AACCVCS
+509 SACCVCS

-644 AVLELHDFTTGA
+644 AVLELHDFTTEA
-656 YANGVIQ
+656 YASGVIQ
-663 LEAFSTES
+663 LEASSTES

-700 DHGRV
+700 DHSRV

-732 VHWSAVAESE
+732 VRWSAVAESE

-750 SIPKNKSYYIRLKDR
+750 SIPRDKSYYIRLKDR

-968 GDGYYDCKPVVYDPC
+968 GDGYYDCKPEVYDPC

-990 YAKCRNGNCECL
+990 YAKCRKGNCECL

-1111 QCYCIEGYIGD
+1111 QCHCIEGYIGD

-1173 VQCHPNGYCKNGR
+1173 VQCHPNGYCRNGR

-1230 YEGDGFHYCYV
+1230 YEGDGFHYCYA

-1251 CHINAKCFDGECRC
+1251 CHINAKCSDGECRC

-1308 GDGYWECKSIKSDPC
+1308 GDGYWECKSIKS
-1323 SSMRCHINAKCFDG
+1323 
-1337 ECRCLDGYQ
+1337 
-1346 GDGKH
+1346 
-1351 YCDPIQQDQC
+1351 
-1361 QNIRCHEFANCQ
+1361 
-1373 NGRCQCNA
+1373 
-1381 GYEGDGYWECK
+1381 
-1392 SIKSDPCSSMRCHIN
+1392 
-1407 AKCFD
+1407 
-1412 GECRCLDGYQGDGKH
+1412 
-1427 YCDPIQQDQCQNI
+1427 
-1440 RCHEFANCQNGRC
+1440 
-1453 QCNAGYEGDGYWECK
+1453 
-1468 SIKSDQC
+1468 
-1475 QNIRCHEFANCQNGR
+1475 
-1490 CQCNAGYEGDGYWEC
+1490 
-1505 KSIKSDLCK
+1505 
-1514 YVRCHENAKCNEQ
+1514 
-1527 GKCQCLDGYS
+1527 
-1537 GDGYY
+1537 
-1542 ECQKSSQE
+1542 E

-1668 RMRCH
+1668 RVRCH

-1715 CDDGYCRCKEGFEG
+1715 CDDRYCRCKEGFEG

-1740 DRDPCARI
+1740 DSDPCARI

-1881 SCHCKSGF
+1881 SCHCKAGF

-1899 ESVGREDATSSQA
+1899 ESVDREDATSSHA
-1912 IDPTCGGGCRIR
+1912 FDPTCGGGCRIR

-2015 RCFVTGSDQ
+2015 RCFVAGSDQ

-2165 TSQIN
+2165 TSQFN

-2374 AISVLGD
+2374 ALSVLGD

-2416 NEPGCHKEM
+2416 NEPGCHKEI

>member
-1 MHNVI
+1 MQNLI
-6 GKIYTN
+6 GKIHTN
-12 YIYIILL
+12 CIYIILL
-19 ILLYDVQN
+19 ILLFDVQN

-39 PQNDNLHTKIY
+39 PKNDNLHTKIY

-76 KKINIRKNGLLALDS
+76 KKITIRKNGLLALDS
-91 ISDDNLPPNY
+91 ISDDNLPSHY

-125 VNDGKRGRISVTEID
+125 VNDGKCGRISVTEID

-207 CSYAFMQYIKIE
+207 RSYAFMQYIKIE

-287 NLSAVASEFVA
+287 NLSAVASEFVT
-298 SLTSVCEGSLHSRKS
+298 SLTSVCEGSLHSHKS

-333 EEPIA
+333 EETIA

-347 ESLENYDLNVS
+347 ESFDDYDLNVS
-358 ANDYS
+358 SNDYS

-376 ILRDETEFSGVDP
+376 ILSDETEFSGVDP
-389 IDQNEMNIL
+389 INQNEVNIL
-398 PENETANNFYHE
+398 PENETGDNFYHE
-410 SNQRVVDNEE
+410 SNQFVVDNKE
-420 YTPTDTITTQTYYP
+420 YTPTDRITTQTYYP

-462 EDDGEEDIIDNKEEY
+462 DDDGEEDIIDNKGEY

-490 CDAVSECSSHN
+490 CDAVSECNSHN

-509 AACCVCS
+509 SACCVCS

-656 YANGVIQ
+656 YASGVIQ

-732 VHWSAVAESE
+732 VRWSAVAESE

-750 SIPKNKSYYIRLKDR
+750 SIPRDKSYYIRLKDR

-837 VDVTNYLGVQC
+837 ADVTNYLGVQC

-968 GDGYYDCKPVVYDPC
+968 GDGYYDCKPEVYDPC

-990 YAKCRNGNCECL
+990 YAKCRNGKCECL

-1111 QCYCIEGYIGD
+1111 QCHCIGGYVGD

-1164 QTVTDPCSN
+1164 QKVTDPCSN
-1173 VQCHPNGYCKNGR
+1173 VQCHPNGYCRNGR

-1230 YEGDGFHYCYV
+1230 YEGDGFHYCYA
-1241 MQDDPCSSMR
+1241 MQD
-1251 CHINAKCFDGECRC
+1251 
-1265 LDGYQGDGKHYCD
+1265 
-1278 PIQQDQCQNIRCHE
+1278 
-1292 FANCQN
+1292 
-1298 GRCQCNAGYE
+1298 
-1308 GDGYWECKSIKSDPC
+1308 
-1323 SSMRCHINAKCFDG
+1323 
-1337 ECRCLDGYQ
+1337 
-1346 GDGKH
+1346 
-1351 YCDPIQQDQC
+1351 
-1361 QNIRCHEFANCQ
+1361 
-1373 NGRCQCNA
+1373 
-1381 GYEGDGYWECK
+1381 
-1392 SIKSDPCSSMRCHIN
+1392 
-1407 AKCFD
+1407 
-1412 GECRCLDGYQGDGKH
+1412 
-1427 YCDPIQQDQCQNI
+1427 DQCQNI

-1505 KSIKSDLCK
+1505 KSIKSDQCQNI
-1514 YVRCHENAKCNEQ
+1514 RCHEFANCQN
-1527 GKCQCLDGYS
+1527 GRCQCNAGYE
-1537 GDGYY
+1537 GDGYW
-1542 ECQKSSQE
+1542 ECKSIKSE

-1678 TDGYCFCPTGFEG
+1678 TDGYCFCPAGFEG

-1794 VEGQCRCLDGY
+1794 VEGQCRCSDGY

-1881 SCHCKSGF
+1881 SCHCKAGF

-1899 ESVGREDATSSQA
+1899 ESVGREDATSSHA
-1912 IDPTCGGGCRIR
+1912 FDPTCGGGCRIR

-2002 VMHITDISHPLEL
+2002 VMNITDISHPLEL

-2146 IRWGNS
+2146 IRWGSS

-2165 TSQIN
+2165 TSQFN

-2374 AISVLGD
+2374 ALSVLGD

>member
-1 MHNVI
+1 MQNLI
-6 GKIYTN
+6 GKIHTN
-12 YIYIILL
+12 CIYIILL
-19 ILLYDVQN
+19 ILLFDVQN

-39 PQNDNLHTKIY
+39 PKNDNLHTKIY

-76 KKINIRKNGLLALDS
+76 KKITIRKNGLLALDS
-91 ISDDNLPPNY
+91 ISDDNLPSHY

-125 VNDGKRGRISVTEID
+125 VNDGKCGRISVTEID

-207 CSYAFMQYIKIE
+207 RSYAFMQYIKIE

-287 NLSAVASEFVA
+287 NLSAVASEFVT
-298 SLTSVCEGSLHSRKS
+298 SLTSVCEGSLHSHKS

-333 EEPIA
+333 EETIA

-347 ESLENYDLNVS
+347 ESFDDYDLNVS
-358 ANDYS
+358 SNDFS

-376 ILRDETEFSGVDP
+376 ILSDETEFSGVDP
-389 IDQNEMNIL
+389 INQNEVNIL
-398 PENETANNFYHE
+398 PENETGDNFYHE
-410 SNQRVVDNEE
+410 SNQFVVDNKE
-420 YTPTDTITTQTYYP
+420 YTPTDRITTQTYYP

-449 PLIVPVTIHPLGD
+449 PLIVPVTIQPLGD
-462 EDDGEEDIIDNKEEY
+462 DDDGEEDIIDNKGEY

-490 CDAVSECSSHN
+490 CDAVSECNSHN

-509 AACCVCS
+509 SACCVCS

-656 YANGVIQ
+656 YASGVIQ

-732 VHWSAVAESE
+732 VRWSAVAESE

-750 SIPKNKSYYIRLKDR
+750 SIPRDKSYYIRLKDR

-837 VDVTNYLGVQC
+837 ADVTNYLGVQC

-968 GDGYYDCKPVVYDPC
+968 GDGYYDCKPEVYDPC

-990 YAKCRNGNCECL
+990 YAKCRNGKCECL

-1111 QCYCIEGYIGD
+1111 QCHCIGGYVGD

-1164 QTVTDPCSN
+1164 QKVTDPCSN
-1173 VQCHPNGYCKNGR
+1173 VQCHPNGYCRNGR

-1230 YEGDGFHYCYV
+1230 YEGDGFHYCYA
-1241 MQDDPCSSMR
+1241 MQD
-1251 CHINAKCFDGECRC
+1251 
-1265 LDGYQGDGKHYCD
+1265 
-1278 PIQQDQCQNIRCHE
+1278 
-1292 FANCQN
+1292 
-1298 GRCQCNAGYE
+1298 
-1308 GDGYWECKSIKSDPC
+1308 DPC

-1514 YVRCHENAKCNEQ
+1514 YVRCHENAKCNEH

-1658 CRPVTEDKCS
+1658 CRPVTED
-1668 RMRCH
+1668 
-1673 PDAQC
+1673 
-1678 TDGYCFCPTGFEG
+1678 
-1691 DGYYECKRITQD
+1691 
-1703 RCANVRCHENAK
+1703 
-1715 CDDGYCRCKEGFEG
+1715 
-1729 DGYSECRRKSE
+1729 
-1740 DRDPCARI
+1740 
-1748 RCHPQAQCEY
+1748 
-1758 GFCRC
+1758 
-1763 KNGYKGDGYWNC
+1763 
-1775 QPIQSDLCRAE
+1775 LCRAE

-1881 SCHCKSGF
+1881 SCHCKAGF

-1899 ESVGREDATSSQA
+1899 ESVGREDATSSHA
-1912 IDPTCGGGCRIR
+1912 FDPTCGGGCRIR

-2002 VMHITDISHPLEL
+2002 VMNITDISHPLEL

-2146 IRWGNS
+2146 IRWGSS

-2165 TSQIN
+2165 TSQFN

-2374 AISVLGD
+2374 ALSVLGD

>member
-1 MHNVI
+1 MQNLI
-6 GKIYTN
+6 GKIHTN
-12 YIYIILL
+12 CIYIILL
-19 ILLYDVQN
+19 ILLFDVQN

-39 PQNDNLHTKIY
+39 PKNDNLHTKIY

-76 KKINIRKNGLLALDS
+76 KKITIRKNGLLALDS
-91 ISDDNLPPNY
+91 ISDDNLPSHY

-125 VNDGKRGRISVTEID
+125 VNDGKCGRISVTEID

-207 CSYAFMQYIKIE
+207 RSYAFMQYIKIE

-287 NLSAVASEFVA
+287 NLSAVASEFVT
-298 SLTSVCEGSLHSRKS
+298 SLTSVCEGSLHSHKS

-333 EEPIA
+333 EETIA

-347 ESLENYDLNVS
+347 ESFDDYDLNVS
-358 ANDYS
+358 SNDFS

-376 ILRDETEFSGVDP
+376 ILSDETEFSGVDP
-389 IDQNEMNIL
+389 INQNEVNIL
-398 PENETANNFYHE
+398 PENETGDNFYHE
-410 SNQRVVDNEE
+410 SNQFVVDNKE
-420 YTPTDTITTQTYYP
+420 YTPTDRITTQTYYP

-449 PLIVPVTIHPLGD
+449 PLIVPVTIQPLGD
-462 EDDGEEDIIDNKEEY
+462 DDDGEEDIIDNKGEY

-490 CDAVSECSSHN
+490 CDAVSECNSHN

-509 AACCVCS
+509 SACCVCS

-656 YANGVIQ
+656 YASGVIQ

-732 VHWSAVAESE
+732 VRWSAVAESE

-750 SIPKNKSYYIRLKDR
+750 SIPRDKSYYIRLKDR

-837 VDVTNYLGVQC
+837 ADVTNYLGVQC

-968 GDGYYDCKPVVYDPC
+968 GDGYYDCKPEVYDPC

-990 YAKCRNGNCECL
+990 YAKCRNGKCECL

-1111 QCYCIEGYIGD
+1111 QCHCIGGYVGD

-1128 VRDPCTGVKCHQYG
+1128 VR
-1142 ECISGRC
+1142 
-1149 HCLRGYEGDGYYDCR
+1149 
-1164 QTVTDPCSN
+1164 DPCSN
-1173 VQCHPNGYCKNGR
+1173 VQCHPNGYCRNGR

-1230 YEGDGFHYCYV
+1230 YEGDGFHYCYA
-1241 MQDDPCSSMR
+1241 MQD
-1251 CHINAKCFDGECRC
+1251 
-1265 LDGYQGDGKHYCD
+1265 
-1278 PIQQDQCQNIRCHE
+1278 
-1292 FANCQN
+1292 
-1298 GRCQCNAGYE
+1298 
-1308 GDGYWECKSIKSDPC
+1308 
-1323 SSMRCHINAKCFDG
+1323 
-1337 ECRCLDGYQ
+1337 
-1346 GDGKH
+1346 
-1351 YCDPIQQDQC
+1351 
-1361 QNIRCHEFANCQ
+1361 
-1373 NGRCQCNA
+1373 
-1381 GYEGDGYWECK
+1381 
-1392 SIKSDPCSSMRCHIN
+1392 DPCSSMRCHIN

-1514 YVRCHENAKCNEQ
+1514 YVRCHENAKCNEH

-1668 RMRCH
+1668 RVRCH

-1678 TDGYCFCPTGFEG
+1678 TDGYCFCPAGFEG

-1881 SCHCKSGF
+1881 SCHCKAGF

-1899 ESVGREDATSSQA
+1899 ESVGREDATSSHA
-1912 IDPTCGGGCRIR
+1912 FDPTCGGGCRIR

-2002 VMHITDISHPLEL
+2002 VMNITDISHPLEL

-2146 IRWGNS
+2146 IRWGSS

-2165 TSQIN
+2165 TSQFN

-2374 AISVLGD
+2374 ALSVLGD

>member
-1 MHNVI
+1 MQNLI

-12 YIYIILL
+12 CIYIILL

-50 DYSKGFDEDHFTY
+50 DYSKGFDEDHFTH

-76 KKINIRKNGLLALDS
+76 KKITIRKNGLLALDS
-91 ISDDNLPPNY
+91 ISDDNLPSHY

-125 VNDGKRGRISVTEID
+125 VNDGKCGRISVTEID

-207 CSYAFMQYIKIE
+207 RSYAFMQYIKIE

-287 NLSAVASEFVA
+287 NLSAVASEFVT
-298 SLTSVCEGSLHSRKS
+298 SLTSVCEGSLHSHKS

-347 ESLENYDLNVS
+347 ESFDNYDLNVS
-358 ANDYS
+358 SNDYS

-389 IDQNEMNIL
+389 IDQNEVNIL
-398 PENETANNFYHE
+398 PENETEDNFYHE
-410 SNQRVVDNEE
+410 SNQFVVDNKE
-420 YTPTDTITTQTYYP
+420 YTPTDRITTQTYYP

-462 EDDGEEDIIDNKEEY
+462 DDDGEEDTVDNKGEY

-490 CDAVSECSSHN
+490 CDAVSECNSHN

-509 AACCVCS
+509 SACCVCS

-644 AVLELHDFTTGA
+644 AVLELHDFTTEA
-656 YANGVIQ
+656 YASGVIQ
-663 LEAFSTES
+663 LEASSTES

-700 DHGRV
+700 DHSRV

-732 VHWSAVAESE
+732 VRWSAVAESE

-750 SIPKNKSYYIRLKDR
+750 SIPRDKSYYIRLKDR

-942 DRCFQ
+942 
-947 VRCHPNAQCYNNE
+947 
-960 CHCVEGFQ
+960 
-968 GDGYYDCKPVVYDPC
+968 
-983 SEVRCHP
+983 
-990 YAKCRNGNCECL
+990 
-1002 PDYYGDGYHVCKPR
+1002 
-1016 NYDPCDYVQC
+1016 
-1026 HQYGYCINGSC
+1026 
-1037 QCRTGFEGNGY
+1037 
-1048 YDCRRI
+1048 
-1054 QVDPC
+1054 
-1059 SHVQCHYDATCHNGV
+1059 
-1074 CTCKDGYI
+1074 
-1082 GDGYRECRPRET
+1082 
-1094 DLCHHIQCHPY
+1094 
-1105 AQCENG
+1105 
-1111 QCYCIEGYIGD
+1111 
-1122 GYYDCH
+1122 
-1128 VRDPCTGVKCHQYG
+1128 
-1142 ECISGRC
+1142 
-1149 HCLRGYEGDGYYDCR
+1149 
-1164 QTVTDPCSN
+1164 
-1173 VQCHPNGYCKNGR
+1173 
-1186 CLCLNGYEGDG
+1186 
-1197 YYECRP
+1197 
-1203 VHNDPCIGVQCHSK
+1203 
-1217 AECQNG
+1217 
-1223 YCRCLNG
+1223 
-1230 YEGDGFHYCYV
+1230 
-1241 MQDDPCSSMR
+1241 
-1251 CHINAKCFDGECRC
+1251 
-1265 LDGYQGDGKHYCD
+1265 
-1278 PIQQDQCQNIRCHE
+1278 
-1292 FANCQN
+1292 
-1298 GRCQCNAGYE
+1298 
-1308 GDGYWECKSIKSDPC
+1308 
-1323 SSMRCHINAKCFDG
+1323 
-1337 ECRCLDGYQ
+1337 
-1346 GDGKH
+1346 
-1351 YCDPIQQDQC
+1351 
-1361 QNIRCHEFANCQ
+1361 
-1373 NGRCQCNA
+1373 
-1381 GYEGDGYWECK
+1381 
-1392 SIKSDPCSSMRCHIN
+1392 
-1407 AKCFD
+1407 
-1412 GECRCLDGYQGDGKH
+1412 
-1427 YCDPIQQDQCQNI
+1427 
-1440 RCHEFANCQNGRC
+1440 
-1453 QCNAGYEGDGYWECK
+1453 
-1468 SIKSDQC
+1468 
-1475 QNIRCHEFANCQNGR
+1475 
-1490 CQCNAGYEGDGYWEC
+1490 
-1505 KSIKSDLCK
+1505 
-1514 YVRCHENAKCNEQ
+1514 
-1527 GKCQCLDGYS
+1527 
-1537 GDGYY
+1537 
-1542 ECQKSSQE
+1542 E

-1658 CRPVTEDKCS
+1658 CRPVTED
-1668 RMRCH
+1668 
-1673 PDAQC
+1673 
-1678 TDGYCFCPTGFEG
+1678 
-1691 DGYYECKRITQD
+1691 
-1703 RCANVRCHENAK
+1703 
-1715 CDDGYCRCKEGFEG
+1715 
-1729 DGYSECRRKSE
+1729 
-1740 DRDPCARI
+1740 
-1748 RCHPQAQCEY
+1748 
-1758 GFCRC
+1758 
-1763 KNGYKGDGYWNC
+1763 
-1775 QPIQSDLCRAE
+1775 LCRAE

-1881 SCHCKSGF
+1881 SCHCKAGF

-1899 ESVGREDATSSQA
+1899 ESVDREDATSSHA
-1912 IDPTCGGGCRIR
+1912 FDPTCGGGCRIR

-2015 RCFVTGSDQ
+2015 RCFVAGSDQ

-2165 TSQIN
+2165 TSQFN

-2374 AISVLGD
+2374 ALSVLGD

-2416 NEPGCHKEM
+2416 NEPGCHKEI

>member
-1 MHNVI
+1 M
-6 GKIYTN
+6 
-12 YIYIILL
+12 
-19 ILLYDVQN
+19 
-27 GLTQLNPYFQFI
+27 
-39 PQNDNLHTKIY
+39 
-50 DYSKGFDEDHFTY
+50 
-63 ELQYPIP
+63 
-70 IYETLI
+70 
-76 KKINIRKNGLLALDS
+76 
-91 ISDDNLPPNY
+91 
-101 PVNTSITNQRL
+101 
-112 QDFDGRYLSIFSS
+112 
-125 VNDGKRGRISVTEID
+125 
-140 LLSPSK
+140 
-146 LPCVERMQID
+146 
-156 RLIKFI
+156 
-162 HLSYIEESEL
+162 
-172 KAQYIVH
+172 
-179 ILWENMTNAYL
+179 
-190 INQKANTYG
+190 ANTYG

-207 CSYAFMQYIKIE
+207 RSYAFMQYIKIE

-287 NLSAVASEFVA
+287 NLSAVASEFVT
-298 SLTSVCEGSLHSRKS
+298 SLTSVCEGSLHSHKS

-333 EEPIA
+333 EELIA

-347 ESLENYDLNVS
+347 ESFDDYDLNVS
-358 ANDYS
+358 SNDYS

-376 ILRDETEFSGVDP
+376 ILSDETEFSGVDP
-389 IDQNEMNIL
+389 INQNEVNIL
-398 PENETANNFYHE
+398 PENETGDNFYHE
-410 SNQRVVDNEE
+410 SNQFVVDNKE
-420 YTPTDTITTQTYYP
+420 YTPTDRITTQTYHP

-449 PLIVPVTIHPLGD
+449 PIIAPVTIHPLGD
-462 EDDGEEDIIDNKEEY
+462 DDDGEEDIIDNKGEY

-490 CDAVSECSSHN
+490 CDAVSECNSHN

-509 AACCVCS
+509 SACCVCS

-537 FSGSLTTRFG
+537 FSGSLITRFG

-600 SSPCENIPKRERV
+600 SSPCENIPKRERL

-656 YANGVIQ
+656 YASGVIQ

-732 VHWSAVAESE
+732 VRWSAVAESE

-750 SIPKNKSYYIRLKDR
+750 SIPRDKSYYIRLKDR

-837 VDVTNYLGVQC
+837 MDVTNYLGVQC

-942 DRCFQ
+942 
-947 VRCHPNAQCYNNE
+947 
-960 CHCVEGFQ
+960 
-968 GDGYYDCKPVVYDPC
+968 
-983 SEVRCHP
+983 
-990 YAKCRNGNCECL
+990 
-1002 PDYYGDGYHVCKPR
+1002 
-1016 NYDPCDYVQC
+1016 
-1026 HQYGYCINGSC
+1026 
-1037 QCRTGFEGNGY
+1037 
-1048 YDCRRI
+1048 
-1054 QVDPC
+1054 
-1059 SHVQCHYDATCHNGV
+1059 
-1074 CTCKDGYI
+1074 
-1082 GDGYRECRPRET
+1082 
-1094 DLCHHIQCHPY
+1094 
-1105 AQCENG
+1105 
-1111 QCYCIEGYIGD
+1111 
-1122 GYYDCH
+1122 
-1128 VRDPCTGVKCHQYG
+1128 
-1142 ECISGRC
+1142 
-1149 HCLRGYEGDGYYDCR
+1149 
-1164 QTVTDPCSN
+1164 
-1173 VQCHPNGYCKNGR
+1173 
-1186 CLCLNGYEGDG
+1186 
-1197 YYECRP
+1197 
-1203 VHNDPCIGVQCHSK
+1203 
-1217 AECQNG
+1217 
-1223 YCRCLNG
+1223 
-1230 YEGDGFHYCYV
+1230 
-1241 MQDDPCSSMR
+1241 
-1251 CHINAKCFDGECRC
+1251 
-1265 LDGYQGDGKHYCD
+1265 
-1278 PIQQDQCQNIRCHE
+1278 
-1292 FANCQN
+1292 
-1298 GRCQCNAGYE
+1298 
-1308 GDGYWECKSIKSDPC
+1308 
-1323 SSMRCHINAKCFDG
+1323 
-1337 ECRCLDGYQ
+1337 
-1346 GDGKH
+1346 
-1351 YCDPIQQDQC
+1351 
-1361 QNIRCHEFANCQ
+1361 
-1373 NGRCQCNA
+1373 
-1381 GYEGDGYWECK
+1381 
-1392 SIKSDPCSSMRCHIN
+1392 
-1407 AKCFD
+1407 
-1412 GECRCLDGYQGDGKH
+1412 
-1427 YCDPIQQDQCQNI
+1427 
-1440 RCHEFANCQNGRC
+1440 
-1453 QCNAGYEGDGYWECK
+1453 
-1468 SIKSDQC
+1468 
-1475 QNIRCHEFANCQNGR
+1475 
-1490 CQCNAGYEGDGYWEC
+1490 
-1505 KSIKSDLCK
+1505 
-1514 YVRCHENAKCNEQ
+1514 
-1527 GKCQCLDGYS
+1527 
-1537 GDGYY
+1537 
-1542 ECQKSSQE
+1542 E

-1658 CRPVTEDKCS
+1658 CRPVTED
-1668 RMRCH
+1668 
-1673 PDAQC
+1673 
-1678 TDGYCFCPTGFEG
+1678 
-1691 DGYYECKRITQD
+1691 
-1703 RCANVRCHENAK
+1703 
-1715 CDDGYCRCKEGFEG
+1715 
-1729 DGYSECRRKSE
+1729 
-1740 DRDPCARI
+1740 
-1748 RCHPQAQCEY
+1748 
-1758 GFCRC
+1758 
-1763 KNGYKGDGYWNC
+1763 
-1775 QPIQSDLCRAE
+1775 LCRAE

-1830 PFKEIAQCVG
+1830 PFKEIAQCVAE
-1840 GRCVCARGFIE
+1840 RCVCARGFIE

-1881 SCHCKSGF
+1881 SCHCKAGF

-1899 ESVGREDATSSQA
+1899 ESVGREDATSSHA
-1912 IDPTCGGGCRIR
+1912 FDPTCGGGCRIR

-2165 TSQIN
+2165 TSQFN

-2374 AISVLGD
+2374 ALSVLGD

>member
-1 MHNVI
+1 MQNLI
-6 GKIYTN
+6 GKIHTN
-12 YIYIILL
+12 CIYIILL
-19 ILLYDVQN
+19 ILLFDVQN

-39 PQNDNLHTKIY
+39 PKNDNLHTKIY

-76 KKINIRKNGLLALDS
+76 KKITIRKNGLLALDS
-91 ISDDNLPPNY
+91 ISDDNLPSHY

-125 VNDGKRGRISVTEID
+125 VNDGKCGRISVTEID

-207 CSYAFMQYIKIE
+207 RSYAFMQYIKIE

-287 NLSAVASEFVA
+287 NLSAVASEFVT
-298 SLTSVCEGSLHSRKS
+298 SLTSVCEGSLHSHKS

-333 EEPIA
+333 EETIA

-347 ESLENYDLNVS
+347 ESFDDYDLNVS
-358 ANDYS
+358 SNDFS

-376 ILRDETEFSGVDP
+376 ILSDETEFSGVDP
-389 IDQNEMNIL
+389 INQNEVNIL
-398 PENETANNFYHE
+398 PENETGDNFYHE
-410 SNQRVVDNEE
+410 SNQFVVDNKE
-420 YTPTDTITTQTYYP
+420 YTPTDRITTQTYYP

-449 PLIVPVTIHPLGD
+449 PLIVPVTIQPLGD
-462 EDDGEEDIIDNKEEY
+462 DDDGEEDIIDNKGEY

-490 CDAVSECSSHN
+490 CDAVSECNSHN

-509 AACCVCS
+509 SACCVCS

-656 YANGVIQ
+656 YASGVIQ

-732 VHWSAVAESE
+732 VRWSAVAESE

-750 SIPKNKSYYIRLKDR
+750 SIPRDKSYYIRLKDR

-837 VDVTNYLGVQC
+837 ADVTNYLGVQC

-942 DRCFQ
+942 D
-947 VRCHPNAQCYNNE
+947 
-960 CHCVEGFQ
+960 
-968 GDGYYDCKPVVYDPC
+968 PC

-990 YAKCRNGNCECL
+990 YAKCRNGKCECL

-1111 QCYCIEGYIGD
+1111 QCHCIGGYVGD

-1164 QTVTDPCSN
+1164 QKVTDPCSN
-1173 VQCHPNGYCKNGR
+1173 VQCHPNGYCRNGR

-1203 VHNDPCIGVQCHSK
+1203 VHN
-1217 AECQNG
+1217 
-1223 YCRCLNG
+1223 
-1230 YEGDGFHYCYV
+1230 
-1241 MQDDPCSSMR
+1241 DPCSSMR

-1468 SIKSDQC
+1468 SIKS
-1475 QNIRCHEFANCQNGR
+1475 
-1490 CQCNAGYEGDGYWEC
+1490 
-1505 KSIKSDLCK
+1505 
-1514 YVRCHENAKCNEQ
+1514 
-1527 GKCQCLDGYS
+1527 
-1537 GDGYY
+1537 
-1542 ECQKSSQE
+1542 E

-1668 RMRCH
+1668 RVRCH

-1678 TDGYCFCPTGFEG
+1678 TDGYCFCPAGFEG

-1740 DRDPCARI
+1740 
-1748 RCHPQAQCEY
+1748 
-1758 GFCRC
+1758 
-1763 KNGYKGDGYWNC
+1763 
-1775 QPIQSDLCRAE
+1775 DLCRAE

-1881 SCHCKSGF
+1881 SCHCKAGF

-1899 ESVGREDATSSQA
+1899 ESVGREDATSSHA
-1912 IDPTCGGGCRIR
+1912 FDPTCGGGCRIR

-2002 VMHITDISHPLEL
+2002 VMNITDISHPLEL

-2146 IRWGNS
+2146 IRWGSS

-2165 TSQIN
+2165 TSQFN

-2374 AISVLGD
+2374 ALSVLGD

>member
-1 MHNVI
+1 
-6 GKIYTN
+6 
-12 YIYIILL
+12 
-19 ILLYDVQN
+19 
-27 GLTQLNPYFQFI
+27 
-39 PQNDNLHTKIY
+39 
-50 DYSKGFDEDHFTY
+50 
-63 ELQYPIP
+63 
-70 IYETLI
+70 
-76 KKINIRKNGLLALDS
+76 
-91 ISDDNLPPNY
+91 
-101 PVNTSITNQRL
+101 
-112 QDFDGRYLSIFSS
+112 
-125 VNDGKRGRISVTEID
+125 
-140 LLSPSK
+140 
-146 LPCVERMQID
+146 
-156 RLIKFI
+156 
-162 HLSYIEESEL
+162 
-172 KAQYIVH
+172 
-179 ILWENMTNAYL
+179 
-190 INQKANTYG
+190 

-207 CSYAFMQYIKIE
+207 RSYAFMQYIKIE

-287 NLSAVASEFVA
+287 NLSAVASEFVT
-298 SLTSVCEGSLHSRKS
+298 SLTSVCEGSLHSHKS

-333 EEPIA
+333 EELIA

-347 ESLENYDLNVS
+347 ESFDDYDLNVS
-358 ANDYS
+358 SNDYS

-376 ILRDETEFSGVDP
+376 ILSDETEFSGVDP
-389 IDQNEMNIL
+389 INQNEVNIL
-398 PENETANNFYHE
+398 PENETGDNFYHE
-410 SNQRVVDNEE
+410 SNQFVVDNKE
-420 YTPTDTITTQTYYP
+420 YTPTDRITTQTYYP
-434 LGRYDG
+434 LGRYDE

-449 PLIVPVTIHPLGD
+449 PIIAPVTIHPLGD
-462 EDDGEEDIIDNKEEY
+462 DDDGEEDIIDNKGEY

-490 CDAVSECSSHN
+490 CDAVSECNSHN

-509 AACCVCS
+509 SACCVCS

-537 FSGSLTTRFG
+537 FSGSLITRFG

-644 AVLELHDFTTGA
+644 AVLELHDFATGA
-656 YANGVIQ
+656 YASGVIQ

-732 VHWSAVAESE
+732 VRWSAVAESE

-750 SIPKNKSYYIRLKDR
+750 SIPRDKSYYIRLKDR

-837 VDVTNYLGVQC
+837 MDVTNYLGVQC

-942 DRCFQ
+942 
-947 VRCHPNAQCYNNE
+947 
-960 CHCVEGFQ
+960 
-968 GDGYYDCKPVVYDPC
+968 
-983 SEVRCHP
+983 
-990 YAKCRNGNCECL
+990 
-1002 PDYYGDGYHVCKPR
+1002 
-1016 NYDPCDYVQC
+1016 
-1026 HQYGYCINGSC
+1026 
-1037 QCRTGFEGNGY
+1037 
-1048 YDCRRI
+1048 
-1054 QVDPC
+1054 
-1059 SHVQCHYDATCHNGV
+1059 
-1074 CTCKDGYI
+1074 
-1082 GDGYRECRPRET
+1082 
-1094 DLCHHIQCHPY
+1094 
-1105 AQCENG
+1105 
-1111 QCYCIEGYIGD
+1111 
-1122 GYYDCH
+1122 
-1128 VRDPCTGVKCHQYG
+1128 
-1142 ECISGRC
+1142 
-1149 HCLRGYEGDGYYDCR
+1149 
-1164 QTVTDPCSN
+1164 
-1173 VQCHPNGYCKNGR
+1173 
-1186 CLCLNGYEGDG
+1186 
-1197 YYECRP
+1197 
-1203 VHNDPCIGVQCHSK
+1203 
-1217 AECQNG
+1217 
-1223 YCRCLNG
+1223 
-1230 YEGDGFHYCYV
+1230 
-1241 MQDDPCSSMR
+1241 
-1251 CHINAKCFDGECRC
+1251 
-1265 LDGYQGDGKHYCD
+1265 
-1278 PIQQDQCQNIRCHE
+1278 
-1292 FANCQN
+1292 
-1298 GRCQCNAGYE
+1298 
-1308 GDGYWECKSIKSDPC
+1308 
-1323 SSMRCHINAKCFDG
+1323 
-1337 ECRCLDGYQ
+1337 
-1346 GDGKH
+1346 
-1351 YCDPIQQDQC
+1351 
-1361 QNIRCHEFANCQ
+1361 
-1373 NGRCQCNA
+1373 
-1381 GYEGDGYWECK
+1381 
-1392 SIKSDPCSSMRCHIN
+1392 
-1407 AKCFD
+1407 
-1412 GECRCLDGYQGDGKH
+1412 
-1427 YCDPIQQDQCQNI
+1427 
-1440 RCHEFANCQNGRC
+1440 
-1453 QCNAGYEGDGYWECK
+1453 
-1468 SIKSDQC
+1468 
-1475 QNIRCHEFANCQNGR
+1475 
-1490 CQCNAGYEGDGYWEC
+1490 
-1505 KSIKSDLCK
+1505 
-1514 YVRCHENAKCNEQ
+1514 
-1527 GKCQCLDGYS
+1527 
-1537 GDGYY
+1537 
-1542 ECQKSSQE
+1542 E

-1658 CRPVTEDKCS
+1658 CRPVTED
-1668 RMRCH
+1668 
-1673 PDAQC
+1673 
-1678 TDGYCFCPTGFEG
+1678 
-1691 DGYYECKRITQD
+1691 
-1703 RCANVRCHENAK
+1703 
-1715 CDDGYCRCKEGFEG
+1715 
-1729 DGYSECRRKSE
+1729 
-1740 DRDPCARI
+1740 
-1748 RCHPQAQCEY
+1748 
-1758 GFCRC
+1758 
-1763 KNGYKGDGYWNC
+1763 
-1775 QPIQSDLCRAE
+1775 LCRAE

-1830 PFKEIAQCVG
+1830 PFKEIAQCVA

-1881 SCHCKSGF
+1881 SCHCKAGF

-1899 ESVGREDATSSQA
+1899 ESVGREDATSSHA
-1912 IDPTCGGGCRIR
+1912 FDPTCGGGCRIR

-2165 TSQIN
+2165 TSQFN

-2374 AISVLGD
+2374 ALSVLGD

>member
-1 MHNVI
+1 MQNLI
-6 GKIYTN
+6 GKIHTN
-12 YIYIILL
+12 CIYIILL
-19 ILLYDVQN
+19 ILLFDVQN

-39 PQNDNLHTKIY
+39 PKNDNLHTKIY

-76 KKINIRKNGLLALDS
+76 KKITIRKNGLLALDS
-91 ISDDNLPPNY
+91 ISDDNLPSHY

-125 VNDGKRGRISVTEID
+125 VNDGKCGRISVTEID

-207 CSYAFMQYIKIE
+207 RSYAFMQYIKIE

-287 NLSAVASEFVA
+287 NLSAVASEFVT
-298 SLTSVCEGSLHSRKS
+298 SLTSVCEGSLHSHKS

-333 EEPIA
+333 EETIA

-347 ESLENYDLNVS
+347 ESFDDYDLNVS
-358 ANDYS
+358 SNDYS

-376 ILRDETEFSGVDP
+376 ILSDETEFSGVDP
-389 IDQNEMNIL
+389 INQNEVNIL
-398 PENETANNFYHE
+398 PENETGDNFYHE
-410 SNQRVVDNEE
+410 SNQFVVDNKE
-420 YTPTDTITTQTYYP
+420 YTPTDRITTQTYYP

-462 EDDGEEDIIDNKEEY
+462 DDDGEEDIIDNKGEY

-490 CDAVSECSSHN
+490 CDAVSECNSHN

-509 AACCVCS
+509 SACCVCS

-656 YANGVIQ
+656 YASGVIQ

-732 VHWSAVAESE
+732 VRWSAVAESE

-750 SIPKNKSYYIRLKDR
+750 SIPRDKSYYIRLKDR

-837 VDVTNYLGVQC
+837 ADVTNYLGVQC

-942 DRCFQ
+942 
-947 VRCHPNAQCYNNE
+947 
-960 CHCVEGFQ
+960 
-968 GDGYYDCKPVVYDPC
+968 
-983 SEVRCHP
+983 
-990 YAKCRNGNCECL
+990 
-1002 PDYYGDGYHVCKPR
+1002 
-1016 NYDPCDYVQC
+1016 
-1026 HQYGYCINGSC
+1026 
-1037 QCRTGFEGNGY
+1037 
-1048 YDCRRI
+1048 
-1054 QVDPC
+1054 
-1059 SHVQCHYDATCHNGV
+1059 
-1074 CTCKDGYI
+1074 
-1082 GDGYRECRPRET
+1082 
-1094 DLCHHIQCHPY
+1094 
-1105 AQCENG
+1105 
-1111 QCYCIEGYIGD
+1111 
-1122 GYYDCH
+1122 
-1128 VRDPCTGVKCHQYG
+1128 
-1142 ECISGRC
+1142 
-1149 HCLRGYEGDGYYDCR
+1149 
-1164 QTVTDPCSN
+1164 
-1173 VQCHPNGYCKNGR
+1173 
-1186 CLCLNGYEGDG
+1186 
-1197 YYECRP
+1197 
-1203 VHNDPCIGVQCHSK
+1203 
-1217 AECQNG
+1217 
-1223 YCRCLNG
+1223 
-1230 YEGDGFHYCYV
+1230 
-1241 MQDDPCSSMR
+1241 
-1251 CHINAKCFDGECRC
+1251 
-1265 LDGYQGDGKHYCD
+1265 
-1278 PIQQDQCQNIRCHE
+1278 
-1292 FANCQN
+1292 
-1298 GRCQCNAGYE
+1298 
-1308 GDGYWECKSIKSDPC
+1308 
-1323 SSMRCHINAKCFDG
+1323 
-1337 ECRCLDGYQ
+1337 
-1346 GDGKH
+1346 
-1351 YCDPIQQDQC
+1351 
-1361 QNIRCHEFANCQ
+1361 
-1373 NGRCQCNA
+1373 
-1381 GYEGDGYWECK
+1381 
-1392 SIKSDPCSSMRCHIN
+1392 
-1407 AKCFD
+1407 
-1412 GECRCLDGYQGDGKH
+1412 
-1427 YCDPIQQDQCQNI
+1427 
-1440 RCHEFANCQNGRC
+1440 
-1453 QCNAGYEGDGYWECK
+1453 
-1468 SIKSDQC
+1468 
-1475 QNIRCHEFANCQNGR
+1475 
-1490 CQCNAGYEGDGYWEC
+1490 
-1505 KSIKSDLCK
+1505 
-1514 YVRCHENAKCNEQ
+1514 
-1527 GKCQCLDGYS
+1527 
-1537 GDGYY
+1537 
-1542 ECQKSSQE
+1542 E

-1678 TDGYCFCPTGFEG
+1678 TDGYCFCPAGFEG

-1740 DRDPCARI
+1740 D
-1748 RCHPQAQCEY
+1748 
-1758 GFCRC
+1758 
-1763 KNGYKGDGYWNC
+1763 
-1775 QPIQSDLCRAE
+1775 LCRAE

-1794 VEGQCRCLDGY
+1794 VEGQCRCSDGY

-1881 SCHCKSGF
+1881 SCHCKAGF

-1899 ESVGREDATSSQA
+1899 ESVGREDATSSHA
-1912 IDPTCGGGCRIR
+1912 FDPTCGGGCRIR

-2002 VMHITDISHPLEL
+2002 VMNITDISHPLEL

-2146 IRWGNS
+2146 IRWGSS

-2165 TSQIN
+2165 TSQFN

-2374 AISVLGD
+2374 ALSVLGD

>member
-1 MHNVI
+1 
-6 GKIYTN
+6 
-12 YIYIILL
+12 
-19 ILLYDVQN
+19 
-27 GLTQLNPYFQFI
+27 
-39 PQNDNLHTKIY
+39 
-50 DYSKGFDEDHFTY
+50 
-63 ELQYPIP
+63 
-70 IYETLI
+70 
-76 KKINIRKNGLLALDS
+76 
-91 ISDDNLPPNY
+91 
-101 PVNTSITNQRL
+101 
-112 QDFDGRYLSIFSS
+112 
-125 VNDGKRGRISVTEID
+125 
-140 LLSPSK
+140 
-146 LPCVERMQID
+146 
-156 RLIKFI
+156 
-162 HLSYIEESEL
+162 
-172 KAQYIVH
+172 
-179 ILWENMTNAYL
+179 
-190 INQKANTYG
+190 
-199 MIIISNGI
+199 
-207 CSYAFMQYIKIE
+207 
-219 WNENDVAENLALPPE
+219 
-234 SGIFMR
+234 
-240 PFGGY
+240 
-245 QLPRSSQAV
+245 
-254 EPNIWLT
+254 
-261 ETNIALHGEWLVP
+261 
-274 LYKSENIAKINVK
+274 
-287 NLSAVASEFVA
+287 
-298 SLTSVCEGSLHSRKS
+298 
-313 NNETPSDTV
+313 
-322 VIKNVNIDNTS
+322 
-333 EEPIA
+333 
-338 RTQSFKRAL
+338 
-347 ESLENYDLNVS
+347 
-358 ANDYS
+358 
-363 YGMTENVP
+363 
-371 KAAWN
+371 
-376 ILRDETEFSGVDP
+376 
-389 IDQNEMNIL
+389 
-398 PENETANNFYHE
+398 
-410 SNQRVVDNEE
+410 
-420 YTPTDTITTQTYYP
+420 
-434 LGRYDG
+434 
-440 DEERQEIHE
+440 
-449 PLIVPVTIHPLGD
+449 
-462 EDDGEEDIIDNKEEY
+462 
-477 KSVNETFS
+477 
-485 NSLVK
+485 
-490 CDAVSECSSHN
+490 
-501 TECYRVDN
+501 
-509 AACCVCS
+509 
-516 DGFYGAGDAKC
+516 
-527 WSEVNDHKFS
+527 
-537 FSGSLTTRFG
+537 
-547 IENTSSPLLI
+547 
-557 YLDIQ
+557 
-562 HGSLR
+562 
-567 RSSSGI
+567 
-573 RGGRTN
+573 
-579 DRIYSTMRLIT
+579 
-590 PVFHILNSMV
+590 
-600 SSPCENIPKRERV
+600 
-613 YNLFTL
+613 
-619 GNGLQRPFKVLFQFD
+619 
-634 IERVGKFTIQ
+634 
-644 AVLELHDFTTGA
+644 
-656 YANGVIQ
+656 
-663 LEAFSTES
+663 
-671 LNLLDQSYI
+671 
-680 EAYSASDKPDKTYY
+680 
-694 ANYKID
+694 
-700 DHGRV
+700 
-705 VFPEQTVKFIVE
+705 
-717 HRDSNEISNFPEEIN
+717 
-732 VHWSAVAESE
+732 
-742 SCLLKQVS
+742 
-750 SIPKNKSYYIRLKDR
+750 
-765 GYCSEDC
+765 
-772 SSPDGTCNL
+772 
-781 FCVDEPL
+781 
-788 LLATEPSPC
+788 
-797 DCVTCDRHG
+797 
-806 EVCRP
+806 
-811 EGASYRCEC
+811 
-820 GQGLKLMPD
+820 MPD

-837 VDVTNYLGVQC
+837 MDVTNYLGVQC

-968 GDGYYDCKPVVYDPC
+968 GDGYYDCKPEVYDPC

-1111 QCYCIEGYIGD
+1111 QCHCIEGYIGD

-1173 VQCHPNGYCKNGR
+1173 VQCHPNGYCRNGR

-1230 YEGDGFHYCYV
+1230 YEGDGFHYCYA

-1251 CHINAKCFDGECRC
+1251 CHINAKCSDGECRC

-1308 GDGYWECKSIKSDPC
+1308 GDGYWECKSIKSD
-1323 SSMRCHINAKCFDG
+1323 
-1337 ECRCLDGYQ
+1337 
-1346 GDGKH
+1346 
-1351 YCDPIQQDQC
+1351 
-1361 QNIRCHEFANCQ
+1361 
-1373 NGRCQCNA
+1373 
-1381 GYEGDGYWECK
+1381 
-1392 SIKSDPCSSMRCHIN
+1392 
-1407 AKCFD
+1407 
-1412 GECRCLDGYQGDGKH
+1412 
-1427 YCDPIQQDQCQNI
+1427 
-1440 RCHEFANCQNGRC
+1440 
-1453 QCNAGYEGDGYWECK
+1453 
-1468 SIKSDQC
+1468 
-1475 QNIRCHEFANCQNGR
+1475 
-1490 CQCNAGYEGDGYWEC
+1490 
-1505 KSIKSDLCK
+1505 LCK
-1514 YVRCHENAKCNEQ
+1514 YVQCHENAKCNEH

-1658 CRPVTEDKCS
+1658 CRPVTED
-1668 RMRCH
+1668 
-1673 PDAQC
+1673 
-1678 TDGYCFCPTGFEG
+1678 
-1691 DGYYECKRITQD
+1691 
-1703 RCANVRCHENAK
+1703 
-1715 CDDGYCRCKEGFEG
+1715 
-1729 DGYSECRRKSE
+1729 
-1740 DRDPCARI
+1740 RDPCARI

-1830 PFKEIAQCVG
+1830 PFKEIAQCVA

-1881 SCHCKSGF
+1881 SCHCKAGF

-1899 ESVGREDATSSQA
+1899 ESVGREDATSSHA
-1912 IDPTCGGGCRIR
+1912 FDPTCGGGCRIR

-2165 TSQIN
+2165 TSQFN

-2374 AISVLGD
+2374 ALSVLGD

>member
-1 MHNVI
+1 MQNLI

-12 YIYIILL
+12 CIYIILL

-76 KKINIRKNGLLALDS
+76 KKITIRKNGLLALDS
-91 ISDDNLPPNY
+91 ISDDNLPSNY

-125 VNDGKRGRISVTEID
+125 VNDGKCGRISVTEID

-207 CSYAFMQYIKIE
+207 RSYAFMQYIKIE

-287 NLSAVASEFVA
+287 NLSAVASEFVT
-298 SLTSVCEGSLHSRKS
+298 SLTSVCEGSLHSHKS

-333 EEPIA
+333 EELIA

-347 ESLENYDLNVS
+347 ESFDDYDLNVS
-358 ANDYS
+358 SNDYS

-376 ILRDETEFSGVDP
+376 ILSDETEFSGVDP
-389 IDQNEMNIL
+389 INQNEVNIL
-398 PENETANNFYHE
+398 PENETGDNFYHE
-410 SNQRVVDNEE
+410 SNQFVVDNKE
-420 YTPTDTITTQTYYP
+420 YTPTDRITTQTYYP
-434 LGRYDG
+434 LGRYDE

-449 PLIVPVTIHPLGD
+449 PIIAPVTIHPLGD
-462 EDDGEEDIIDNKEEY
+462 DDDGEEDIIDNKGEY

-490 CDAVSECSSHN
+490 CDAVSECNSHN

-509 AACCVCS
+509 SACCVCS

-537 FSGSLTTRFG
+537 FSGSLITRFG

-644 AVLELHDFTTGA
+644 AVLELHDFATGA
-656 YANGVIQ
+656 YASGVIQ

-732 VHWSAVAESE
+732 VRWSAVAESE

-750 SIPKNKSYYIRLKDR
+750 SIPRDKSYYIRLKDR

-837 VDVTNYLGVQC
+837 MDVTNYLGVQC

-968 GDGYYDCKPVVYDPC
+968 GDGYYDCKPEVYDPC

-1111 QCYCIEGYIGD
+1111 QCHCIEGYIGD

-1173 VQCHPNGYCKNGR
+1173 VQCHPNGYCRNGR

-1230 YEGDGFHYCYV
+1230 YEGDGFHYCYA

-1251 CHINAKCFDGECRC
+1251 CHINAKCSDGECRC

-1308 GDGYWECKSIKSDPC
+1308 GDGYWECKSIKSD
-1323 SSMRCHINAKCFDG
+1323 
-1337 ECRCLDGYQ
+1337 
-1346 GDGKH
+1346 
-1351 YCDPIQQDQC
+1351 
-1361 QNIRCHEFANCQ
+1361 
-1373 NGRCQCNA
+1373 
-1381 GYEGDGYWECK
+1381 
-1392 SIKSDPCSSMRCHIN
+1392 
-1407 AKCFD
+1407 
-1412 GECRCLDGYQGDGKH
+1412 
-1427 YCDPIQQDQCQNI
+1427 
-1440 RCHEFANCQNGRC
+1440 
-1453 QCNAGYEGDGYWECK
+1453 
-1468 SIKSDQC
+1468 
-1475 QNIRCHEFANCQNGR
+1475 
-1490 CQCNAGYEGDGYWEC
+1490 
-1505 KSIKSDLCK
+1505 LCK
-1514 YVRCHENAKCNEQ
+1514 YVQCHENAKCNEH

-1668 RMRCH
+1668 RVRCH

-1729 DGYSECRRKSE
+1729 DGNSECRRKSE

-1830 PFKEIAQCVG
+1830 PFKEIAQCVA

-1881 SCHCKSGF
+1881 SCHCKAGF

-1899 ESVGREDATSSQA
+1899 ESVGREDATSSHA
-1912 IDPTCGGGCRIR
+1912 FDPTCGGGCRIR

-2165 TSQIN
+2165 TSQFN

-2374 AISVLGD
+2374 ALSVLGD

>member
-1 MHNVI
+1 MQNPV
-6 GKIYTN
+6 GKIYTHC
-12 YIYIILL
+12 IYIILL
-19 ILLYDVQN
+19 ILFNNVQN

-50 DYSKGFDEDHFTY
+50 DYSEGFDEDSFTY

-76 KKINIRKNGLLALDS
+76 KKITIRKNGLLALDS
-91 ISDDNLPPNY
+91 ISGDNLPSAY

-125 VNDGKRGRISVTEID
+125 VNDGKSGRIRVTEID

-162 HLSYIEESEL
+162 HLSYIEEAEL

-207 CSYAFMQYIKIE
+207 RSYAFMQYIQVE

-240 PFGGY
+240 PLGGY

-274 LYKSENIAKINVK
+274 LYKSENIATINVK

-298 SLTSVCEGSLHSRKS
+298 SLASICKGSLHSLKS

-322 VIKNVNIDNTS
+322 VIKNVNTENTS

-338 RTQSFKRAL
+338 RTHSFKRAL
-347 ESLENYDLNVS
+347 ENLENYDLNVS
-358 ANDYS
+358 TNDYS
-363 YGMTENVP
+363 NGITENVP

-376 ILRDETEFSGVDP
+376 ILRDEAEISGDDP
-389 IDQNEMNIL
+389 FNQNEVNIL
-398 PENETANNFYHE
+398 PENETGNSFYHE
-410 SNQRVVDNEE
+410 SNKFVVDNKEHT
-420 YTPTDTITTQTYYP
+420 YTDTITAQTYYP

-449 PLIVPVTIHPLGD
+449 PLIVPVTIHPLSDDDDD
-462 EDDGEEDIIDNKEEY
+462 EVLIGNNGEY
-477 KSVNETFS
+477 KSMNETFS
-485 NSLVK
+485 NDLVK
-490 CDAVSECSSHN
+490 CDAVSECNSHN

-509 AACCVCS
+509 AACCICS
-516 DGFYGAGDAKC
+516 DGFFGAGNAKC

-537 FSGSLTTRFG
+537 FSGSLTARFG
-547 IENTSSPLLI
+547 SEHSSSPLHI

-573 RGGRTN
+573 RGGQTN
-579 DRIYSTMRLIT
+579 DRIYSTIRLIT
-590 PVFHILNSMV
+590 PVFHILNSMI

-644 AVLELHDFTTGA
+644 AILELRDFTTGA
-656 YANGVIQ
+656 YASGVIE
-663 LEAFSTES
+663 LEAFSTEN
-671 LNLLDQSYI
+671 LNLLDRSYI

-700 DHGRV
+700 DHGRI

-750 SIPKNKSYYIRLKDR
+750 SIPKNEWYYIRLKDR

-772 SSPDGTCNL
+772 SAPDGSCNL

-837 VDVTNYLGVQC
+837 VDVANYLGVQC

-880 CESDPCSK
+880 CENDPCSK

-899 CIASGVDLCEGIQC
+899 CIASGVDLCEGVQC

-942 DRCFQ
+942 D
-947 VRCHPNAQCYNNE
+947 
-960 CHCVEGFQ
+960 
-968 GDGYYDCKPVVYDPC
+968 PC
-983 SEVRCHP
+983 ANVRCHP
-990 YAKCRNGNCECL
+990 YAKCRNGNCECP
-1002 PDYYGDGYHVCKPR
+1002 PDYDGDGYQVCKPR
-1016 NYDPCDYVQC
+1016 NY
-1026 HQYGYCINGSC
+1026 
-1037 QCRTGFEGNGY
+1037 
-1048 YDCRRI
+1048 
-1054 QVDPC
+1054 DPC
-1059 SHVQCHYDATCHNGV
+1059 SHVQCHYDATCYNGV
-1074 CTCKDGYI
+1074 CTCRNGYI

-1105 AQCENG
+1105 AQCKNG
-1111 QCYCIEGYIGD
+1111 QCHCIEGYIGD

-1128 VRDPCTGVKCHQYG
+1128 VRDPCTGVKCHHYG

-1164 QTVTDPCSN
+1164 ETVSDPCSS
-1173 VQCHPNGYCKNGR
+1173 VRCHPNGYCKNGR

-1203 VHNDPCIGVQCHSK
+1203 FYNDPCVGVQCHSK
-1217 AECQNG
+1217 AECRNG

-1230 YEGDGFHYCYV
+1230 YEGDGFHYCYA

-1278 PIQQDQCQNIRCHE
+1278 PIPQ
-1292 FANCQN
+1292 
-1298 GRCQCNAGYE
+1298 
-1308 GDGYWECKSIKSDPC
+1308 
-1323 SSMRCHINAKCFDG
+1323 
-1337 ECRCLDGYQ
+1337 
-1346 GDGKH
+1346 
-1351 YCDPIQQDQC
+1351 
-1361 QNIRCHEFANCQ
+1361 
-1373 NGRCQCNA
+1373 
-1381 GYEGDGYWECK
+1381 
-1392 SIKSDPCSSMRCHIN
+1392 
-1407 AKCFD
+1407 
-1412 GECRCLDGYQGDGKH
+1412 
-1427 YCDPIQQDQCQNI
+1427 
-1440 RCHEFANCQNGRC
+1440 
-1453 QCNAGYEGDGYWECK
+1453 
-1468 SIKSDQC
+1468 DQC

-1514 YVRCHENAKCNEQ
+1514 YVRCHENAKCNEY

-1620 REAEGVKLCGNVQCH
+1620 REAEGVNLCGNVQCH

-1668 RMRCH
+1668 RVRCH

-1678 TDGYCFCPTGFEG
+1678 TDGYCFCPSGFEG

-1715 CDDGYCRCKEGFEG
+1715 CDDGYCRCKEDFEG

-1740 DRDPCARI
+1740 DPCARI

-1794 VEGQCRCLDGY
+1794 VEGRCRCLDGY

-1830 PFKEIAQCVG
+1830 PFKELAQCVG
-1840 GRCVCARGFIE
+1840 GRCICARGFIE
-1851 VQAGVCMECVQDN
+1851 VQPGVCMECVQDN

-1872 PDDRFNGAY
+1872 PDERFNGAY
-1881 SCHCKSGF
+1881 SCHCKAGF

-1899 ESVGREDATSSQA
+1899 ESVGREDATSSHT
-1912 IDPTCGGGCRIR
+1912 IDPTCGGGCRTR

-1956 HPSAICDRE
+1956 HSSAICDRE

-1977 DGQTFCEQIPVRQD
+1977 DGQTFCERIPVRQD

-2024 SYSGQWIQPH
+2024 SYSGQWIKPH

-2047 DGYEISLRINQP
+2047 DGYEISLLINQP

-2165 TSQIN
+2165 TSQFN

-2342 LLWTDAS
+2342 LLWTDAT

-2374 AISVLGD
+2374 ALSVLGD

>member
-1 MHNVI
+1 MQNLI

-12 YIYIILL
+12 CIYIILL

-50 DYSKGFDEDHFTY
+50 DYSKGFDEDHFTH

-76 KKINIRKNGLLALDS
+76 KKITIRKNGLLALDS
-91 ISDDNLPPNY
+91 ISDDNLPSHY

-125 VNDGKRGRISVTEID
+125 VNDGKCGRISVTEID

-207 CSYAFMQYIKIE
+207 RSYAFMQYIKIE

-287 NLSAVASEFVA
+287 NLSAVASEFVT
-298 SLTSVCEGSLHSRKS
+298 SLTSVCEGSLHSHKS

-347 ESLENYDLNVS
+347 ESFDNYDLNVS
-358 ANDYS
+358 SNDYS

-389 IDQNEMNIL
+389 IDQNEVNIL
-398 PENETANNFYHE
+398 PENETEDNFYHE
-410 SNQRVVDNEE
+410 SNQFVVDNKE
-420 YTPTDTITTQTYYP
+420 YTPTDRITTQTYYP

-462 EDDGEEDIIDNKEEY
+462 DDDGEEDTVDNKGEY

-490 CDAVSECSSHN
+490 CDAVSECNSHN

-509 AACCVCS
+509 SACCVCS

-644 AVLELHDFTTGA
+644 AVLELHDFTTEA
-656 YANGVIQ
+656 YASGVIQ
-663 LEAFSTES
+663 LEASSTES

-700 DHGRV
+700 DHSRV

-732 VHWSAVAESE
+732 VRWSAVAESE

-750 SIPKNKSYYIRLKDR
+750 SIPRDKSYYIRLKDR

-968 GDGYYDCKPVVYDPC
+968 GDGYYDCKPEVYDPC

-990 YAKCRNGNCECL
+990 YAKCRKGNCECL

-1111 QCYCIEGYIGD
+1111 QCHCIEGYIGD

-1173 VQCHPNGYCKNGR
+1173 VQCHPNGYCRNGR

-1230 YEGDGFHYCYV
+1230 YEGDGFHYCYA

-1251 CHINAKCFDGECRC
+1251 CHINAKCSDGECRC

-1308 GDGYWECKSIKSDPC
+1308 GDGYWECKSIKS
-1323 SSMRCHINAKCFDG
+1323 
-1337 ECRCLDGYQ
+1337 
-1346 GDGKH
+1346 
-1351 YCDPIQQDQC
+1351 
-1361 QNIRCHEFANCQ
+1361 
-1373 NGRCQCNA
+1373 
-1381 GYEGDGYWECK
+1381 
-1392 SIKSDPCSSMRCHIN
+1392 
-1407 AKCFD
+1407 
-1412 GECRCLDGYQGDGKH
+1412 
-1427 YCDPIQQDQCQNI
+1427 
-1440 RCHEFANCQNGRC
+1440 
-1453 QCNAGYEGDGYWECK
+1453 
-1468 SIKSDQC
+1468 
-1475 QNIRCHEFANCQNGR
+1475 
-1490 CQCNAGYEGDGYWEC
+1490 
-1505 KSIKSDLCK
+1505 
-1514 YVRCHENAKCNEQ
+1514 
-1527 GKCQCLDGYS
+1527 
-1537 GDGYY
+1537 
-1542 ECQKSSQE
+1542 E

-1668 RMRCH
+1668 RVRCH

-1715 CDDGYCRCKEGFEG
+1715 CDDRYCRCKEGFEG

-1740 DRDPCARI
+1740 DSDPCARI

-1881 SCHCKSGF
+1881 SCHCKAGF

-1899 ESVGREDATSSQA
+1899 ESVDREDATSSHA
-1912 IDPTCGGGCRIR
+1912 FDPTCGGGCRIR

-2015 RCFVTGSDQ
+2015 RCFVAGSDQ

-2165 TSQIN
+2165 TSQFN

-2302 TELHCARLGQTGRE
+2302 TELHCARLGQTV
-2316 ILTNEKIREFSPSEE
+2316 
-2331 PSFGMTQYKGT
+2331 
-2342 LLWTDAS
+2342 LL
-2349 KTVYYS
+2349 KNHLLV
-2355 INPDRRIRVRYVCC
+2355 
-2369 SNRFQ
+2369 
-2374 AISVLGD
+2374 
-2381 CPQASTN
+2381 
-2388 PCTYSNGRCR
+2388 
-2398 YICLPNDGG
+2398 
-2407 RSRTCVCPD
+2407 
-2416 NEPGCHKEM
+2416 

>member
-1 MHNVI
+1 
-6 GKIYTN
+6 
-12 YIYIILL
+12 
-19 ILLYDVQN
+19 
-27 GLTQLNPYFQFI
+27 
-39 PQNDNLHTKIY
+39 
-50 DYSKGFDEDHFTY
+50 
-63 ELQYPIP
+63 
-70 IYETLI
+70 
-76 KKINIRKNGLLALDS
+76 
-91 ISDDNLPPNY
+91 
-101 PVNTSITNQRL
+101 
-112 QDFDGRYLSIFSS
+112 
-125 VNDGKRGRISVTEID
+125 
-140 LLSPSK
+140 
-146 LPCVERMQID
+146 
-156 RLIKFI
+156 
-162 HLSYIEESEL
+162 
-172 KAQYIVH
+172 
-179 ILWENMTNAYL
+179 
-190 INQKANTYG
+190 
-199 MIIISNGI
+199 
-207 CSYAFMQYIKIE
+207 
-219 WNENDVAENLALPPE
+219 
-234 SGIFMR
+234 MR

-287 NLSAVASEFVA
+287 NLSAVASEFVT
-298 SLTSVCEGSLHSRKS
+298 SLTSVCEGSLHSHKS

-347 ESLENYDLNVS
+347 ESFDNYDLNVS
-358 ANDYS
+358 SNDYS

-389 IDQNEMNIL
+389 IDENEVNIL
-398 PENETANNFYHE
+398 PENETGDNFYHE
-410 SNQRVVDNEE
+410 SNQFVVDNKE
-420 YTPTDTITTQTYYP
+420 YTPTDRITTQTYYP

-449 PLIVPVTIHPLGD
+449 PLIVPVTIHPLRD
-462 EDDGEEDIIDNKEEY
+462 DDDGEEDITDNKGEY

-490 CDAVSECSSHN
+490 CDAVSECNSHN

-509 AACCVCS
+509 SACCVCS

-644 AVLELHDFTTGA
+644 AVLQLHDFTTGA
-656 YANGVIQ
+656 YASGVIQ

-732 VHWSAVAESE
+732 VRWSAVAESE

-750 SIPKNKSYYIRLKDR
+750 SIPRDKSYYIRLKDR

-829 NTCQATSL
+829 NTCQEATSL

-888 CRRNEICENGI
+888 CRRNEICENGV

-942 DRCFQ
+942 
-947 VRCHPNAQCYNNE
+947 
-960 CHCVEGFQ
+960 
-968 GDGYYDCKPVVYDPC
+968 
-983 SEVRCHP
+983 
-990 YAKCRNGNCECL
+990 
-1002 PDYYGDGYHVCKPR
+1002 
-1016 NYDPCDYVQC
+1016 
-1026 HQYGYCINGSC
+1026 
-1037 QCRTGFEGNGY
+1037 
-1048 YDCRRI
+1048 
-1054 QVDPC
+1054 DPC

-1111 QCYCIEGYIGD
+1111 QCHCIEGYIGD

-1173 VQCHPNGYCKNGR
+1173 VQCHPNGYCRNGR

-1230 YEGDGFHYCYV
+1230 YEGDGFYYCYA

-1251 CHINAKCFDGECRC
+1251 CHINAKCSDGECRCLDGYQGDGKHYCDPIQQDPCSSMRCHINAKCSDGECRC

-1308 GDGYWECKSIKSDPC
+1308 GDGYWECKSIKSD
-1323 SSMRCHINAKCFDG
+1323 
-1337 ECRCLDGYQ
+1337 
-1346 GDGKH
+1346 
-1351 YCDPIQQDQC
+1351 
-1361 QNIRCHEFANCQ
+1361 
-1373 NGRCQCNA
+1373 
-1381 GYEGDGYWECK
+1381 
-1392 SIKSDPCSSMRCHIN
+1392 
-1407 AKCFD
+1407 
-1412 GECRCLDGYQGDGKH
+1412 
-1427 YCDPIQQDQCQNI
+1427 
-1440 RCHEFANCQNGRC
+1440 
-1453 QCNAGYEGDGYWECK
+1453 
-1468 SIKSDQC
+1468 
-1475 QNIRCHEFANCQNGR
+1475 
-1490 CQCNAGYEGDGYWEC
+1490 
-1505 KSIKSDLCK
+1505 LCK
-1514 YVRCHENAKCNEQ
+1514 YVRCHENAKCNEH

-1583 ARANDPCDGVRC
+1583 AHANDPCDGVRC

-1668 RMRCH
+1668 RVRCH

-1678 TDGYCFCPTGFEG
+1678 TDGYCFCPAGFEG

-1864 CHQDAVCR
+1864 CHQDAACR

-1881 SCHCKSGF
+1881 SCHCKAGF

-1899 ESVGREDATSSQA
+1899 ESVGREDTTSSHA
-1912 IDPTCGGGCRIR
+1912 FDPTCGGGCRIR

-1991 SIKVRIMGEGE
+1991 SLKVRIMGEGE
-2002 VMHITDISHPLEL
+2002 VMNITDISHPLEL

-2165 TSQIN
+2165 TSQFN

-2374 AISVLGD
+2374 ALSVLGD

>member
-1 MHNVI
+1 
-6 GKIYTN
+6 
-12 YIYIILL
+12 
-19 ILLYDVQN
+19 
-27 GLTQLNPYFQFI
+27 
-39 PQNDNLHTKIY
+39 
-50 DYSKGFDEDHFTY
+50 
-63 ELQYPIP
+63 
-70 IYETLI
+70 
-76 KKINIRKNGLLALDS
+76 
-91 ISDDNLPPNY
+91 
-101 PVNTSITNQRL
+101 
-112 QDFDGRYLSIFSS
+112 
-125 VNDGKRGRISVTEID
+125 
-140 LLSPSK
+140 
-146 LPCVERMQID
+146 MQID

-207 CSYAFMQYIKIE
+207 RSYAFMQYIKIE

-287 NLSAVASEFVA
+287 NLSAVASEFVT
-298 SLTSVCEGSLHSRKS
+298 SLTSVCEGSLHSHKS

-347 ESLENYDLNVS
+347 ESFDNYDLNVS
-358 ANDYS
+358 SNDYS

-389 IDQNEMNIL
+389 IDQNEVNIL
-398 PENETANNFYHE
+398 PENETEDNFYHE
-410 SNQRVVDNEE
+410 SNQFVVDNKE
-420 YTPTDTITTQTYYP
+420 YTPTDRITTQTYYP

-462 EDDGEEDIIDNKEEY
+462 DDDGEEDTVDNKGEY

-490 CDAVSECSSHN
+490 CDAVSECNSHN

-509 AACCVCS
+509 SACCVCS

-644 AVLELHDFTTGA
+644 AVLELHDFTTEA
-656 YANGVIQ
+656 YASGVIQ
-663 LEAFSTES
+663 LEASSTES

-700 DHGRV
+700 DHSRV

-732 VHWSAVAESE
+732 VRWSAVAESE

-750 SIPKNKSYYIRLKDR
+750 SIPRDKSYYIRLKDR

-942 DRCFQ
+942 D
-947 VRCHPNAQCYNNE
+947 
-960 CHCVEGFQ
+960 
-968 GDGYYDCKPVVYDPC
+968 
-983 SEVRCHP
+983 
-990 YAKCRNGNCECL
+990 
-1002 PDYYGDGYHVCKPR
+1002 
-1016 NYDPCDYVQC
+1016 
-1026 HQYGYCINGSC
+1026 
-1037 QCRTGFEGNGY
+1037 
-1048 YDCRRI
+1048 
-1054 QVDPC
+1054 
-1059 SHVQCHYDATCHNGV
+1059 
-1074 CTCKDGYI
+1074 
-1082 GDGYRECRPRET
+1082 
-1094 DLCHHIQCHPY
+1094 LCHHIQCHPY

-1111 QCYCIEGYIGD
+1111 QCHCIEGYIGD

-1164 QTVTDPCSN
+1164 QTVTDPC
-1173 VQCHPNGYCKNGR
+1173 
-1186 CLCLNGYEGDG
+1186 
-1197 YYECRP
+1197 
-1203 VHNDPCIGVQCHSK
+1203 IGVQCHSK

-1230 YEGDGFHYCYV
+1230 YEGDGFHYCYA

-1251 CHINAKCFDGECRC
+1251 CHINAECSDGECRC

-1278 PIQQDQCQNIRCHE
+1278 PIQ
-1292 FANCQN
+1292 
-1298 GRCQCNAGYE
+1298 
-1308 GDGYWECKSIKSDPC
+1308 
-1323 SSMRCHINAKCFDG
+1323 
-1337 ECRCLDGYQ
+1337 
-1346 GDGKH
+1346 
-1351 YCDPIQQDQC
+1351 
-1361 QNIRCHEFANCQ
+1361 
-1373 NGRCQCNA
+1373 
-1381 GYEGDGYWECK
+1381 
-1392 SIKSDPCSSMRCHIN
+1392 
-1407 AKCFD
+1407 
-1412 GECRCLDGYQGDGKH
+1412 
-1427 YCDPIQQDQCQNI
+1427 
-1440 RCHEFANCQNGRC
+1440 
-1453 QCNAGYEGDGYWECK
+1453 
-1468 SIKSDQC
+1468 
-1475 QNIRCHEFANCQNGR
+1475 
-1490 CQCNAGYEGDGYWEC
+1490 
-1505 KSIKSDLCK
+1505 
-1514 YVRCHENAKCNEQ
+1514 
-1527 GKCQCLDGYS
+1527 
-1537 GDGYY
+1537 
-1542 ECQKSSQE
+1542 QE

-1658 CRPVTEDKCS
+1658 CRPVTED
-1668 RMRCH
+1668 
-1673 PDAQC
+1673 
-1678 TDGYCFCPTGFEG
+1678 
-1691 DGYYECKRITQD
+1691 
-1703 RCANVRCHENAK
+1703 
-1715 CDDGYCRCKEGFEG
+1715 
-1729 DGYSECRRKSE
+1729 
-1740 DRDPCARI
+1740 
-1748 RCHPQAQCEY
+1748 
-1758 GFCRC
+1758 
-1763 KNGYKGDGYWNC
+1763 
-1775 QPIQSDLCRAE
+1775 LCRAE

-1881 SCHCKSGF
+1881 SCHCKAGF

-1899 ESVGREDATSSQA
+1899 ESVDREDATSSHA
-1912 IDPTCGGGCRIR
+1912 FDPTCGGGCRIR

-2165 TSQIN
+2165 TSQFN

-2374 AISVLGD
+2374 ALSVLGD

-2416 NEPGCHKEM
+2416 NEPGCHKEI

>member
-1 MHNVI
+1 
-6 GKIYTN
+6 
-12 YIYIILL
+12 
-19 ILLYDVQN
+19 
-27 GLTQLNPYFQFI
+27 
-39 PQNDNLHTKIY
+39 
-50 DYSKGFDEDHFTY
+50 
-63 ELQYPIP
+63 
-70 IYETLI
+70 
-76 KKINIRKNGLLALDS
+76 
-91 ISDDNLPPNY
+91 
-101 PVNTSITNQRL
+101 
-112 QDFDGRYLSIFSS
+112 
-125 VNDGKRGRISVTEID
+125 
-140 LLSPSK
+140 
-146 LPCVERMQID
+146 
-156 RLIKFI
+156 
-162 HLSYIEESEL
+162 
-172 KAQYIVH
+172 
-179 ILWENMTNAYL
+179 
-190 INQKANTYG
+190 
-199 MIIISNGI
+199 
-207 CSYAFMQYIKIE
+207 
-219 WNENDVAENLALPPE
+219 
-234 SGIFMR
+234 
-240 PFGGY
+240 
-245 QLPRSSQAV
+245 
-254 EPNIWLT
+254 
-261 ETNIALHGEWLVP
+261 
-274 LYKSENIAKINVK
+274 
-287 NLSAVASEFVA
+287 
-298 SLTSVCEGSLHSRKS
+298 
-313 NNETPSDTV
+313 
-322 VIKNVNIDNTS
+322 
-333 EEPIA
+333 
-338 RTQSFKRAL
+338 
-347 ESLENYDLNVS
+347 
-358 ANDYS
+358 
-363 YGMTENVP
+363 
-371 KAAWN
+371 
-376 ILRDETEFSGVDP
+376 
-389 IDQNEMNIL
+389 
-398 PENETANNFYHE
+398 
-410 SNQRVVDNEE
+410 
-420 YTPTDTITTQTYYP
+420 
-434 LGRYDG
+434 
-440 DEERQEIHE
+440 
-449 PLIVPVTIHPLGD
+449 
-462 EDDGEEDIIDNKEEY
+462 
-477 KSVNETFS
+477 
-485 NSLVK
+485 
-490 CDAVSECSSHN
+490 
-501 TECYRVDN
+501 
-509 AACCVCS
+509 
-516 DGFYGAGDAKC
+516 
-527 WSEVNDHKFS
+527 
-537 FSGSLTTRFG
+537 
-547 IENTSSPLLI
+547 
-557 YLDIQ
+557 
-562 HGSLR
+562 
-567 RSSSGI
+567 
-573 RGGRTN
+573 
-579 DRIYSTMRLIT
+579 MRLIT

-644 AVLELHDFTTGA
+644 AVLELHDFTTEA
-656 YANGVIQ
+656 YASGVIQ
-663 LEAFSTES
+663 LEASSTES

-700 DHGRV
+700 DHSRV

-732 VHWSAVAESE
+732 VRWSAVAESE

-750 SIPKNKSYYIRLKDR
+750 SIPRDKSYYIRLKDR

-942 DRCFQ
+942 D
-947 VRCHPNAQCYNNE
+947 
-960 CHCVEGFQ
+960 
-968 GDGYYDCKPVVYDPC
+968 
-983 SEVRCHP
+983 
-990 YAKCRNGNCECL
+990 
-1002 PDYYGDGYHVCKPR
+1002 
-1016 NYDPCDYVQC
+1016 PCDYVQC

-1054 QVDPC
+1054 QV
-1059 SHVQCHYDATCHNGV
+1059 
-1074 CTCKDGYI
+1074 
-1082 GDGYRECRPRET
+1082 
-1094 DLCHHIQCHPY
+1094 
-1105 AQCENG
+1105 
-1111 QCYCIEGYIGD
+1111 
-1122 GYYDCH
+1122 
-1128 VRDPCTGVKCHQYG
+1128 
-1142 ECISGRC
+1142 
-1149 HCLRGYEGDGYYDCR
+1149 
-1164 QTVTDPCSN
+1164 
-1173 VQCHPNGYCKNGR
+1173 
-1186 CLCLNGYEGDG
+1186 
-1197 YYECRP
+1197 
-1203 VHNDPCIGVQCHSK
+1203 
-1217 AECQNG
+1217 
-1223 YCRCLNG
+1223 
-1230 YEGDGFHYCYV
+1230 
-1241 MQDDPCSSMR
+1241 
-1251 CHINAKCFDGECRC
+1251 
-1265 LDGYQGDGKHYCD
+1265 
-1278 PIQQDQCQNIRCHE
+1278 
-1292 FANCQN
+1292 
-1298 GRCQCNAGYE
+1298 
-1308 GDGYWECKSIKSDPC
+1308 
-1323 SSMRCHINAKCFDG
+1323 
-1337 ECRCLDGYQ
+1337 
-1346 GDGKH
+1346 
-1351 YCDPIQQDQC
+1351 
-1361 QNIRCHEFANCQ
+1361 
-1373 NGRCQCNA
+1373 
-1381 GYEGDGYWECK
+1381 
-1392 SIKSDPCSSMRCHIN
+1392 
-1407 AKCFD
+1407 
-1412 GECRCLDGYQGDGKH
+1412 
-1427 YCDPIQQDQCQNI
+1427 
-1440 RCHEFANCQNGRC
+1440 
-1453 QCNAGYEGDGYWECK
+1453 
-1468 SIKSDQC
+1468 
-1475 QNIRCHEFANCQNGR
+1475 
-1490 CQCNAGYEGDGYWEC
+1490 
-1505 KSIKSDLCK
+1505 
-1514 YVRCHENAKCNEQ
+1514 
-1527 GKCQCLDGYS
+1527 
-1537 GDGYY
+1537 
-1542 ECQKSSQE
+1542 E

-1658 CRPVTEDKCS
+1658 CRPVTED
-1668 RMRCH
+1668 
-1673 PDAQC
+1673 
-1678 TDGYCFCPTGFEG
+1678 
-1691 DGYYECKRITQD
+1691 
-1703 RCANVRCHENAK
+1703 
-1715 CDDGYCRCKEGFEG
+1715 
-1729 DGYSECRRKSE
+1729 
-1740 DRDPCARI
+1740 
-1748 RCHPQAQCEY
+1748 
-1758 GFCRC
+1758 
-1763 KNGYKGDGYWNC
+1763 
-1775 QPIQSDLCRAE
+1775 LCRAE

-1881 SCHCKSGF
+1881 SCHCKAGF

-1899 ESVGREDATSSQA
+1899 ESVDREDATSSHA
-1912 IDPTCGGGCRIR
+1912 FDPTCGGGCRIR

-2015 RCFVTGSDQ
+2015 RCFVAGSDQ

-2165 TSQIN
+2165 TSQFN

-2374 AISVLGD
+2374 ALSVLGD

-2416 NEPGCHKEM
+2416 NEPGCHKEI

>member
-1 MHNVI
+1 MQNLI

-12 YIYIILL
+12 CIYIILL

-27 GLTQLNPYFQFI
+27 GFTQLNPYFQFI

-76 KKINIRKNGLLALDS
+76 KKITIRKNGLLALDS
-91 ISDDNLPPNY
+91 ISDDNLPSNY

-125 VNDGKRGRISVTEID
+125 VNDGKCGRISVTEID

-207 CSYAFMQYIKIE
+207 RSYAFMQYIKIE

-287 NLSAVASEFVA
+287 NLSAVASEFVT
-298 SLTSVCEGSLHSRKS
+298 SLTSVCEGSLHSHKS

-333 EEPIA
+333 EELIA

-347 ESLENYDLNVS
+347 ESFDDYDLNVS
-358 ANDYS
+358 SNDYS

-376 ILRDETEFSGVDP
+376 ILSDETEFSGVDP
-389 IDQNEMNIL
+389 INQNEVNIL
-398 PENETANNFYHE
+398 PENETGDNFYHE
-410 SNQRVVDNEE
+410 SNQFVVDNKE
-420 YTPTDTITTQTYYP
+420 YTPTDRITTQTYHP

-449 PLIVPVTIHPLGD
+449 PIIAPVTIHPLGD
-462 EDDGEEDIIDNKEEY
+462 DDDGEEDIIDNKGEY

-490 CDAVSECSSHN
+490 CDAVSECNSHN

-509 AACCVCS
+509 SACCVCS

-537 FSGSLTTRFG
+537 FSGSLITRFG

-600 SSPCENIPKRERV
+600 SSPCENIPKRERL

-656 YANGVIQ
+656 YASGVIQ

-732 VHWSAVAESE
+732 VRWSAVAESE

-750 SIPKNKSYYIRLKDR
+750 SIPRDKSYYIRLKDR

-837 VDVTNYLGVQC
+837 MDVTNYLGVQC

-942 DRCFQ
+942 D
-947 VRCHPNAQCYNNE
+947 
-960 CHCVEGFQ
+960 
-968 GDGYYDCKPVVYDPC
+968 
-983 SEVRCHP
+983 
-990 YAKCRNGNCECL
+990 
-1002 PDYYGDGYHVCKPR
+1002 
-1016 NYDPCDYVQC
+1016 
-1026 HQYGYCINGSC
+1026 
-1037 QCRTGFEGNGY
+1037 
-1048 YDCRRI
+1048 
-1054 QVDPC
+1054 
-1059 SHVQCHYDATCHNGV
+1059 
-1074 CTCKDGYI
+1074 
-1082 GDGYRECRPRET
+1082 
-1094 DLCHHIQCHPY
+1094 
-1105 AQCENG
+1105 
-1111 QCYCIEGYIGD
+1111 
-1122 GYYDCH
+1122 
-1128 VRDPCTGVKCHQYG
+1128 
-1142 ECISGRC
+1142 
-1149 HCLRGYEGDGYYDCR
+1149 
-1164 QTVTDPCSN
+1164 
-1173 VQCHPNGYCKNGR
+1173 
-1186 CLCLNGYEGDG
+1186 
-1197 YYECRP
+1197 
-1203 VHNDPCIGVQCHSK
+1203 
-1217 AECQNG
+1217 
-1223 YCRCLNG
+1223 
-1230 YEGDGFHYCYV
+1230 
-1241 MQDDPCSSMR
+1241 
-1251 CHINAKCFDGECRC
+1251 
-1265 LDGYQGDGKHYCD
+1265 
-1278 PIQQDQCQNIRCHE
+1278 
-1292 FANCQN
+1292 
-1298 GRCQCNAGYE
+1298 
-1308 GDGYWECKSIKSDPC
+1308 
-1323 SSMRCHINAKCFDG
+1323 
-1337 ECRCLDGYQ
+1337 
-1346 GDGKH
+1346 
-1351 YCDPIQQDQC
+1351 
-1361 QNIRCHEFANCQ
+1361 
-1373 NGRCQCNA
+1373 
-1381 GYEGDGYWECK
+1381 
-1392 SIKSDPCSSMRCHIN
+1392 
-1407 AKCFD
+1407 
-1412 GECRCLDGYQGDGKH
+1412 
-1427 YCDPIQQDQCQNI
+1427 
-1440 RCHEFANCQNGRC
+1440 
-1453 QCNAGYEGDGYWECK
+1453 
-1468 SIKSDQC
+1468 
-1475 QNIRCHEFANCQNGR
+1475 
-1490 CQCNAGYEGDGYWEC
+1490 
-1505 KSIKSDLCK
+1505 LCK
-1514 YVRCHENAKCNEQ
+1514 YVQCHENAKCNEH

-1668 RMRCH
+1668 RVRCH

-1729 DGYSECRRKSE
+1729 DGNSECRRKSE
-1740 DRDPCARI
+1740 
-1748 RCHPQAQCEY
+1748 
-1758 GFCRC
+1758 
-1763 KNGYKGDGYWNC
+1763 
-1775 QPIQSDLCRAE
+1775 DLCRAE

-1830 PFKEIAQCVG
+1830 PFKEIAQCVAE
-1840 GRCVCARGFIE
+1840 RCVCARGFIE

-1881 SCHCKSGF
+1881 SCHCKAGF

-1899 ESVGREDATSSQA
+1899 ESVGREDATSSHA
-1912 IDPTCGGGCRIR
+1912 FDPTCGGGCRIR

-2165 TSQIN
+2165 TSQFN

-2374 AISVLGD
+2374 ALSVLGD

>member
-1 MHNVI
+1 
-6 GKIYTN
+6 
-12 YIYIILL
+12 
-19 ILLYDVQN
+19 
-27 GLTQLNPYFQFI
+27 
-39 PQNDNLHTKIY
+39 
-50 DYSKGFDEDHFTY
+50 
-63 ELQYPIP
+63 
-70 IYETLI
+70 
-76 KKINIRKNGLLALDS
+76 
-91 ISDDNLPPNY
+91 
-101 PVNTSITNQRL
+101 
-112 QDFDGRYLSIFSS
+112 
-125 VNDGKRGRISVTEID
+125 
-140 LLSPSK
+140 
-146 LPCVERMQID
+146 
-156 RLIKFI
+156 
-162 HLSYIEESEL
+162 
-172 KAQYIVH
+172 
-179 ILWENMTNAYL
+179 
-190 INQKANTYG
+190 
-199 MIIISNGI
+199 
-207 CSYAFMQYIKIE
+207 
-219 WNENDVAENLALPPE
+219 
-234 SGIFMR
+234 
-240 PFGGY
+240 
-245 QLPRSSQAV
+245 
-254 EPNIWLT
+254 
-261 ETNIALHGEWLVP
+261 
-274 LYKSENIAKINVK
+274 
-287 NLSAVASEFVA
+287 
-298 SLTSVCEGSLHSRKS
+298 
-313 NNETPSDTV
+313 
-322 VIKNVNIDNTS
+322 
-333 EEPIA
+333 
-338 RTQSFKRAL
+338 
-347 ESLENYDLNVS
+347 
-358 ANDYS
+358 
-363 YGMTENVP
+363 MTENVP

-389 IDQNEMNIL
+389 IDENEVNIL
-398 PENETANNFYHE
+398 PENETGDNFYHE
-410 SNQRVVDNEE
+410 SNQFVVDNKE
-420 YTPTDTITTQTYYP
+420 YTPTDRITTQTYYP

-449 PLIVPVTIHPLGD
+449 PLIVPVTIHPLRD
-462 EDDGEEDIIDNKEEY
+462 DDDGEEDITDNKGEY

-490 CDAVSECSSHN
+490 CDAVSECNSHN

-509 AACCVCS
+509 SACCVCS

-644 AVLELHDFTTGA
+644 AVLQLHDFTTGA
-656 YANGVIQ
+656 YASGVIQ

-732 VHWSAVAESE
+732 VRWSAVAESE

-750 SIPKNKSYYIRLKDR
+750 SIPRDKSYYIRLKDR

-829 NTCQATSL
+829 NTCQEATSL

-888 CRRNEICENGI
+888 CRRNEICENGV

-942 DRCFQ
+942 D
-947 VRCHPNAQCYNNE
+947 
-960 CHCVEGFQ
+960 
-968 GDGYYDCKPVVYDPC
+968 
-983 SEVRCHP
+983 
-990 YAKCRNGNCECL
+990 
-1002 PDYYGDGYHVCKPR
+1002 
-1016 NYDPCDYVQC
+1016 
-1026 HQYGYCINGSC
+1026 
-1037 QCRTGFEGNGY
+1037 
-1048 YDCRRI
+1048 
-1054 QVDPC
+1054 
-1059 SHVQCHYDATCHNGV
+1059 
-1074 CTCKDGYI
+1074 
-1082 GDGYRECRPRET
+1082 
-1094 DLCHHIQCHPY
+1094 
-1105 AQCENG
+1105 
-1111 QCYCIEGYIGD
+1111 
-1122 GYYDCH
+1122 
-1128 VRDPCTGVKCHQYG
+1128 
-1142 ECISGRC
+1142 
-1149 HCLRGYEGDGYYDCR
+1149 
-1164 QTVTDPCSN
+1164 
-1173 VQCHPNGYCKNGR
+1173 
-1186 CLCLNGYEGDG
+1186 
-1197 YYECRP
+1197 
-1203 VHNDPCIGVQCHSK
+1203 
-1217 AECQNG
+1217 
-1223 YCRCLNG
+1223 
-1230 YEGDGFHYCYV
+1230 
-1241 MQDDPCSSMR
+1241 
-1251 CHINAKCFDGECRC
+1251 
-1265 LDGYQGDGKHYCD
+1265 
-1278 PIQQDQCQNIRCHE
+1278 
-1292 FANCQN
+1292 
-1298 GRCQCNAGYE
+1298 
-1308 GDGYWECKSIKSDPC
+1308 
-1323 SSMRCHINAKCFDG
+1323 
-1337 ECRCLDGYQ
+1337 
-1346 GDGKH
+1346 
-1351 YCDPIQQDQC
+1351 
-1361 QNIRCHEFANCQ
+1361 
-1373 NGRCQCNA
+1373 
-1381 GYEGDGYWECK
+1381 
-1392 SIKSDPCSSMRCHIN
+1392 
-1407 AKCFD
+1407 
-1412 GECRCLDGYQGDGKH
+1412 
-1427 YCDPIQQDQCQNI
+1427 
-1440 RCHEFANCQNGRC
+1440 
-1453 QCNAGYEGDGYWECK
+1453 
-1468 SIKSDQC
+1468 
-1475 QNIRCHEFANCQNGR
+1475 
-1490 CQCNAGYEGDGYWEC
+1490 
-1505 KSIKSDLCK
+1505 LCK
-1514 YVRCHENAKCNEQ
+1514 YVRCHENAKCNEH

-1583 ARANDPCDGVRC
+1583 AHANDPCDGVRC

-1658 CRPVTEDKCS
+1658 CRPVTE
-1668 RMRCH
+1668 
-1673 PDAQC
+1673 
-1678 TDGYCFCPTGFEG
+1678 
-1691 DGYYECKRITQD
+1691 
-1703 RCANVRCHENAK
+1703 
-1715 CDDGYCRCKEGFEG
+1715 
-1729 DGYSECRRKSE
+1729 
-1740 DRDPCARI
+1740 
-1748 RCHPQAQCEY
+1748 
-1758 GFCRC
+1758 
-1763 KNGYKGDGYWNC
+1763 
-1775 QPIQSDLCRAE
+1775 DLCRAE

-1864 CHQDAVCR
+1864 CHQDAACR

-1881 SCHCKSGF
+1881 SCHCKAGF

-1899 ESVGREDATSSQA
+1899 ESVGREDTTSSHA
-1912 IDPTCGGGCRIR
+1912 FDPTCGGGCRIR

-1991 SIKVRIMGEGE
+1991 SLKVRIMGEGE
-2002 VMHITDISHPLEL
+2002 VMNITDISHPLEL

-2165 TSQIN
+2165 TSQFN

-2374 AISVLGD
+2374 ALSVLGD

>member
-1 MHNVI
+1 MQNLI

-12 YIYIILL
+12 CIYIILL

-27 GLTQLNPYFQFI
+27 GFTQLNPYFQFI

-76 KKINIRKNGLLALDS
+76 KKITIRKNGLLALDS
-91 ISDDNLPPNY
+91 ISDDNLPSNY

-125 VNDGKRGRISVTEID
+125 VNDGKCGRISVTEID

-207 CSYAFMQYIKIE
+207 RSYAFMQYIKIE

-287 NLSAVASEFVA
+287 NLSAVASEFVT
-298 SLTSVCEGSLHSRKS
+298 SLTSVCEGSLHSHKS

-333 EEPIA
+333 EELIA

-347 ESLENYDLNVS
+347 ESFDDYDLNVS
-358 ANDYS
+358 SNDYS

-376 ILRDETEFSGVDP
+376 ILSDETEFSGVDP
-389 IDQNEMNIL
+389 INQNEVNIL
-398 PENETANNFYHE
+398 PENETGDNFYHE
-410 SNQRVVDNEE
+410 SNQFVVDNKE
-420 YTPTDTITTQTYYP
+420 YTPTDRITTQTYHP

-449 PLIVPVTIHPLGD
+449 PIIAPVTIHPLGD
-462 EDDGEEDIIDNKEEY
+462 DDDGEEDIIDNKGEY

-490 CDAVSECSSHN
+490 CDAVSECNSHN

-509 AACCVCS
+509 SACCVCS

-537 FSGSLTTRFG
+537 FSGSLITRFG

-600 SSPCENIPKRERV
+600 SSPCENIPKRERL

-656 YANGVIQ
+656 YASGVIQ

-732 VHWSAVAESE
+732 VRWSAVAESE

-750 SIPKNKSYYIRLKDR
+750 SIPRDKSYYIRLKDR

-837 VDVTNYLGVQC
+837 MDVTNYLGVQC

-942 DRCFQ
+942 D
-947 VRCHPNAQCYNNE
+947 
-960 CHCVEGFQ
+960 
-968 GDGYYDCKPVVYDPC
+968 PC

-1016 NYDPCDYVQC
+1016 NY
-1026 HQYGYCINGSC
+1026 
-1037 QCRTGFEGNGY
+1037 
-1048 YDCRRI
+1048 
-1054 QVDPC
+1054 
-1059 SHVQCHYDATCHNGV
+1059 
-1074 CTCKDGYI
+1074 
-1082 GDGYRECRPRET
+1082 
-1094 DLCHHIQCHPY
+1094 
-1105 AQCENG
+1105 
-1111 QCYCIEGYIGD
+1111 
-1122 GYYDCH
+1122 
-1128 VRDPCTGVKCHQYG
+1128 
-1142 ECISGRC
+1142 
-1149 HCLRGYEGDGYYDCR
+1149 
-1164 QTVTDPCSN
+1164 
-1173 VQCHPNGYCKNGR
+1173 
-1186 CLCLNGYEGDG
+1186 
-1197 YYECRP
+1197 
-1203 VHNDPCIGVQCHSK
+1203 
-1217 AECQNG
+1217 
-1223 YCRCLNG
+1223 
-1230 YEGDGFHYCYV
+1230 
-1241 MQDDPCSSMR
+1241 
-1251 CHINAKCFDGECRC
+1251 
-1265 LDGYQGDGKHYCD
+1265 
-1278 PIQQDQCQNIRCHE
+1278 
-1292 FANCQN
+1292 
-1298 GRCQCNAGYE
+1298 
-1308 GDGYWECKSIKSDPC
+1308 
-1323 SSMRCHINAKCFDG
+1323 
-1337 ECRCLDGYQ
+1337 
-1346 GDGKH
+1346 
-1351 YCDPIQQDQC
+1351 
-1361 QNIRCHEFANCQ
+1361 
-1373 NGRCQCNA
+1373 
-1381 GYEGDGYWECK
+1381 
-1392 SIKSDPCSSMRCHIN
+1392 
-1407 AKCFD
+1407 
-1412 GECRCLDGYQGDGKH
+1412 
-1427 YCDPIQQDQCQNI
+1427 
-1440 RCHEFANCQNGRC
+1440 
-1453 QCNAGYEGDGYWECK
+1453 
-1468 SIKSDQC
+1468 
-1475 QNIRCHEFANCQNGR
+1475 
-1490 CQCNAGYEGDGYWEC
+1490 
-1505 KSIKSDLCK
+1505 
-1514 YVRCHENAKCNEQ
+1514 
-1527 GKCQCLDGYS
+1527 
-1537 GDGYY
+1537 
-1542 ECQKSSQE
+1542 
-1550 LCAGVQCHRF
+1550 
-1560 GQCYE
+1560 
-1565 NRCYCSH
+1565 
-1572 GYVGDGVNFCD
+1572 
-1583 ARANDPCDGVRC
+1583 
-1595 AANGRC
+1595 
-1601 QDGRCVCD
+1601 
-1609 PGYTG
+1609 
-1614 DGYNEC
+1614 
-1620 REAEGVKLCGNVQCH
+1620 
-1635 QYATCDRG
+1635 
-1643 QCRCVTGYDGDGYSD
+1643 
-1658 CRPVTEDKCS
+1658 
-1668 RMRCH
+1668 
-1673 PDAQC
+1673 
-1678 TDGYCFCPTGFEG
+1678 
-1691 DGYYECKRITQD
+1691 
-1703 RCANVRCHENAK
+1703 
-1715 CDDGYCRCKEGFEG
+1715 
-1729 DGYSECRRKSE
+1729 
-1740 DRDPCARI
+1740 
-1748 RCHPQAQCEY
+1748 
-1758 GFCRC
+1758 
-1763 KNGYKGDGYWNC
+1763 
-1775 QPIQSDLCRAE
+1775 DLCRAE

-1830 PFKEIAQCVG
+1830 PFKEIAQCVAE
-1840 GRCVCARGFIE
+1840 RCVCARGFIE

-1881 SCHCKSGF
+1881 SCHCKAGF

-1899 ESVGREDATSSQA
+1899 ESVGREDATSSHA
-1912 IDPTCGGGCRIR
+1912 FDPTCGGGCRIR

-2165 TSQIN
+2165 TSQFN

-2374 AISVLGD
+2374 ALSVLGD